1 MKIVKKFSKTKFL
14 TKKSKILLGLTL
26 SASFL
31 GVLGISVGISYG
43 FGLIKKNS
51 YQTTVEDLNRTITKI
66 NALSFNAQKVSPFST
81 YASLKDEW
89 KKIQDSTDQG
99 DFFDLFSLEN
109 KRLQPYK
116 LPNGIWLE
124 FVDVKPDDA
133 NQQFNVEFL
142 LKTHNHSRII
152 KSDIRTDKISISPNS
167 TFFLENFYQALQI
180 NLQNIR
186 PFSRSEQNKVSPN
199 IWLASDFLAEANSE
213 QSAESFIKKV
223 HDFFDFDFQSI
234 LTNKNFAI
242 KHKNKLIFPYKIEII
257 KNNKNTWVQPSQLNS
272 DFLEIQGKISFTE
285 EAKEVFP
292 KNFNTNIT
300 KNFTFL
306 LFDSAKNKSAFIDP
320 KVFIQIP
327 KLTDL
332 KVDQFSQQNQDNK
345 VDISQKSISWVYNF
359 LKYNET
365 TKALK
370 TSEEAKIALNSF
382 INSDLQL
389 DFTDYDDLDPK
400 IKQKFG
406 FNIIVEKIQ
415 LDSDEQSSLVRIPFE
430 IFYPLNDD
438 GSEKLTKS
446 SELVLRNFKNSES
459 QNVSTFDPKNFSQI
473 PVVNLDYLIDKNKK
487 DETFSSFDY
496 VSKAEIQKLIDS
508 NAHEEIY
515 NILINSSKFNLNF
528 PETQILNSWTFKYD
542 FPTISE
548 FSKRTLTPQI
558 LENSTNTRAF
568 FENNQEFIYFVKNIF
583 TLPKEEAQKYLRIL
597 FNSLAEI
604 KSDTLD
610 DQQKTSGAQS
620 LDSTPKNET
629 VAAQATQFQQTE
641 AGNTENNTDS
651 QGSQASQPAENQ
663 ENQQQ
668 NSESQ
673 TPNTNL
679 APKIQ
684 TINEKI
690 VSNLQNQ
697 YLITEFSD
705 LITKIEALNQKNG
718 QPQTDLNAQTFSDL
732 FLETYKNNSLVKQFE
747 TLGEN
752 LSYKIVFLADQNSEQ
767 IDSEGQNSTPNPVQ
781 VADQQTSENDTT
793 PQKEIFNL
801 GYYYIFT
808 SATNNKIVFRTPI
821 NSLKL
826 DVFTDQNPQSEI
838 EVLSNVVLNFPQ
850 NLLKLELDESNFATA
865 LTFSKTAEEV
875 LHSEFNNKDKD
886 FKETLESIK
895 KLFGFSTF
903 VQIYPLLNGHGL
915 VYKKDSVFKDK
926 FGNLKIRFAVKN
938 LNSTEKSQI
947 FIPNTVNNEQNNPD
961 NSVQNPSAPQDS
973 QPAPTPPAQT
983 PPAPT
988 VPAQPVQPQ
997 PQPQPQPQ
1005 TQQPTTQNSQPQL
1018 KNNLDPFV
1026 PGENEAKYPLIFT
1039 VIRPKRQL
1047 NRN

>member
-81 YASLKDEW
+81 YASLKEEW
-89 KKIQDSTDQG
+89 KKIQDSPNQG

-186 PFSRSEQNKVSPN
+186 PFSRGEQNKISPK

-213 QSAESFIKKV
+213 QTAESFIKKV
-223 HDFFDFDFQSI
+223 HDFFDFDFESI

-242 KHKNKLIFPYKIEII
+242 KHENKLVFPYKIEII
-257 KNNKNTWVQPSQLNS
+257 KNNKNTWVQPSQLHS

-285 EAKEVFP
+285 EAKEIFP

-332 KVDQFSQQNQDNK
+332 KVDQFSHENQDNK

-359 LKYNET
+359 LKYDKT

-370 TSEEAKIALNSF
+370 TPEEAKIALNSF

-459 QNVSTFDPKNFSQI
+459 QNVSTFDSKNFSQI
-473 PVVNLDYLIDKNKK
+473 PVVDLDYPTDKNKK
-487 DETFSSFDY
+487 DEVFSSFDY
-496 VSKAEIQKLIDS
+496 VSKDEIQRLIDS

-542 FPTISE
+542 FPTLSK
-548 FSKRTLTPQI
+548 FSKRTLTPQT

-568 FENNQEFIYFVKNIF
+568 FENNQEFIYFVKNIL
-583 TLPKEEAQKYLRIL
+583 TLSKEEAQKYLRVL
-597 FNSLAEI
+597 FNSLAEL

-610 DQQKTSGAQS
+610 DEQQTSETKS
-620 LDSTPKNET
+620 LDSTPKNDAS
-629 VAAQATQFQQTE
+629 AAQATQFQETE
-641 AGNTENNTDS
+641 TENTASNTNSQDS
-651 QGSQASQPAENQ
+651 QGSQTPENKVS
-663 ENQQQ
+663 QQQ
-668 NSESQ
+668 NSENQ
-673 TPNTNL
+673 TPGANS
-679 APKIQ
+679 APKIK

-705 LITKIEALNQKNG
+705 LISKIEALSGKNE
-718 QPQTDLNAQTFSDL
+718 PSKSDLNAQTFSDL
-732 FLETYKNNSLVKQFE
+732 FIETYKNNSLVKQFE

-752 LSYKIVFLADQNSEQ
+752 LSYKIVFLANQNSEQ
-767 IDSEGQNSTPNPVQ
+767 LDSEGQISTPNPVQ
-781 VADQQTSENDTT
+781 VADQETSENDSS
-793 PQKEIFNL
+793 PKKEIFNL

-826 DVFTDQNPQSEI
+826 DVFTDQNPQTDIEI
-838 EVLSNVVLNFPQ
+838 LSNVVLNFPQ

-875 LHSEFNNKDKD
+875 LNSEFNKEDKD
-886 FKETLESIK
+886 FKQTLESMK

-915 VYKKDSVFKDK
+915 IYKKDSVFKDK
-926 FGNLKIRFAVKN
+926 FGNLKIRFAVKK
-938 LNSTEKSQI
+938 LDSSEKSQI
-947 FIPNTVNNEQNNPD
+947 FIPNTVDNQQNNPD
-961 NSVQNPSAPQDS
+961 NSIQNSSSSQDSSSPSIPPSTPTAPTPTPPVQTPSAP
-973 QPAPTPPAQT
+973 AQS
-983 PPAPT
+983 A
-988 VPAQPVQPQ
+988 
-997 PQPQPQPQ
+997 Q
-1005 TQQPTTQNSQPQL
+1005 TQQPATQSTQLQL
-1018 KNNLDPFV
+1018 KNSLDPFV
-1026 PGENEAKYPLIFT
+1026 PQENEAKYPLIFT

>member
-14 TKKSKILLGLTL
+14 TRKSKILLGLTL

-81 YASLKDEW
+81 YASLKEEW
-89 KKIQDSTDQG
+89 KKIQNSPNQG
-99 DFFDLFSLEN
+99 DFFDLFNLEN

-186 PFSRSEQNKVSPN
+186 PFSRGEQNKISPK

-213 QSAESFIKKV
+213 QSAKSFIKKV
-223 HDFFDFDFQSI
+223 HDFFDFDFESI

-242 KHKNKLIFPYKIEII
+242 KHENKLVFPYKIEII
-257 KNNKNTWVQPSQLNS
+257 KNNKNTWVQPSQLHS

-285 EAKEVFP
+285 EAKHIFP

-320 KVFIQIP
+320 KLFIQIP
-327 KLTDL
+327 KLSDL
-332 KVDQFSQQNQDNK
+332 KVDQFSNENQDNK

-359 LKYNET
+359 LKYDES

-370 TSEEAKIALNSF
+370 TPEEAKIALNSF

-415 LDSDEQSSLVRIPFE
+415 LDSDEQSSLIRIPFE

-473 PVVNLDYLIDKNKK
+473 PVVNLDYLTDKNKK
-487 DETFSSFDY
+487 DEVFSSFDY
-496 VSKAEIQKLIDS
+496 VSKDEIQRLIDS

-542 FPTISE
+542 FPTPSE
-548 FSKRTLTPQI
+548 FSKRTLTPQT

-568 FENNQEFIYFVKNIF
+568 FENNQEFIYFVKNIL

-610 DQQKTSGAQS
+610 DEQKTSETQS
-620 LDSTPKNET
+620 LDSTPKNDT
-629 VAAQATQFQQTE
+629 GTTQATQFQETE
-641 AGNTENNTDS
+641 TENSGNNTNS
-651 QGSQASQPAENQ
+651 QGSQQPENQ
-663 ENQQQ
+663 GNQQP
-668 NSESQ
+668 NSENP
-673 TPNTNL
+673 TLNTNS
-679 APKIQ
+679 APQVK

-690 VSNLQNQ
+690 ISNLQNQ

-705 LITKIEALNQKNG
+705 LITRIEALNQKNG
-718 QPQTDLNAQTFSDL
+718 QSKTELDAQTFSEL
-732 FLETYKNNSLVKQFE
+732 FIETYKNNSLVKQFE

-752 LSYKIVFLADQNSEQ
+752 LSYRIVFLANPNLEQ
-767 IDSEGQNSTPNPVQ
+767 IDSEGQNSTPQPVQ
-781 VADQQTSENDTT
+781 VADQETSENETS
-793 PQKEIFNL
+793 PKKEIFTL

-826 DVFTDQNPQSEI
+826 DVFTDQNPQSDI

-938 LNSTEKSQI
+938 LDSTEKSQI

-961 NSVQNPSAPQDS
+961 NSAQNPSTPEDSTS
-973 QPAPTPPAQT
+973 QPPPTPPAQSS
-983 PPAPT
+983 PL
-988 VPAQPVQPQ
+988 AQPVQPQ
-997 PQPQPQPQ
+997 PQ
-1005 TQQPTTQNSQPQL
+1005 TQQPATQNAQPQL
-1018 KNNLDPFV
+1018 KNNLAPFV
-1026 PGENEAKYPLIFT
+1026 PQENEAKYPLIFT

>member
-26 SASFL
+26 SVSFL

-81 YASLKDEW
+81 YASLKEEW
-89 KKIQDSTDQG
+89 KKIQNSTDQG

-109 KRLQPYK
+109 RRLQPYK

-186 PFSRSEQNKVSPN
+186 PFSRGEQNKISPK
-199 IWLASDFLAEANSE
+199 IWLASDFLTEANSE

-223 HDFFDFDFQSI
+223 HDFFDFDFESI

-242 KHKNKLIFPYKIEII
+242 KHENKLVFPYKIEII
-257 KNNKNTWVQPSQLNS
+257 KNNKNTWVQPSQLHS

-285 EAKEVFP
+285 EAKQIFP

-320 KVFIQIP
+320 KLFIQIP

-332 KVDQFSQQNQDNK
+332 KVDQFSSENQDNK

-359 LKYNET
+359 LKYKENT
-365 TKALK
+365 SILK
-370 TSEEAKIALNSF
+370 TPEEAKIALNSF

-415 LDSDEQSSLVRIPFE
+415 LDSDKQSSLIRIPFE

-446 SELVLRNFKNSES
+446 SELVLRNFQNSES
-459 QNVSTFDPKNFSQI
+459 QDVSTFDPKNFSQI
-473 PVVNLDYLIDKNKK
+473 PVVNLDYPTDKNKK
-487 DETFSSFDY
+487 DEIFSSFDY
-496 VSKAEIQKLIDS
+496 VSKDEIQRLIDA

-542 FPTISE
+542 FPTLSE
-548 FSKRTLTPQI
+548 FAKRTLTPQT

-568 FENNQEFIYFVKNIF
+568 FENNQEFIYFVKNIL
-583 TLPKEEAQKYLRIL
+583 TLSKEQAQRYLRIL

-610 DQQKTSGAQS
+610 DEQQTSETQS
-620 LDSTPKNET
+620 LDSTPKNDT
-629 VAAQATQFQQTE
+629 GTTQATQFQETE
-641 AGNTENNTDS
+641 TENSGNNTNS
-651 QGSQASQPAENQ
+651 QGSQQPENQ
-663 ENQQQ
+663 GNQQP
-668 NSESQ
+668 NSENP
-673 TPNTNL
+673 TPNTNS
-679 APKIQ
+679 APQVK

-690 VSNLQNQ
+690 ISNLQNQ

-705 LITKIEALNQKNG
+705 LITRIEALNQKNG
-718 QPQTDLNAQTFSDL
+718 QSKTELDAQTFSEL
-732 FLETYKNNSLVKQFE
+732 FIETYKNNNLVKQFE

-752 LSYKIVFLADQNSEQ
+752 LSYKIVFLANPNLEQ
-767 IDSEGQNSTPNPVQ
+767 IDSEGQNSTPQPVQ
-781 VADQQTSENDTT
+781 VADQETSENNAT
-793 PQKEIFNL
+793 PQKEIFTL

-826 DVFTDQNPQSEI
+826 DVFSNQNPQSEI

-875 LHSEFNNKDKD
+875 LHSEFSDKDKD

-903 VQIYPLLNGHGL
+903 VQIYPLLNGNGL

-947 FIPNTVNNEQNNPD
+947 FIPNTVGNEQNNPD
-961 NSVQNPSAPQDS
+961 NSAQNPTSPQDSPSAPTPS
-973 QPAPTPPAQT
+973 APTPQPQ
-983 PPAPT
+983 PPA
-988 VPAQPVQPQ
+988 QPQ
-997 PQPQPQPQ
+997 PQQPA
-1005 TQQPTTQNSQPQL
+1005 TQNAQSQL
-1018 KNNLDPFV
+1018 KNNLDPFM

>member
-81 YASLKDEW
+81 YASLKEEW
-89 KKIQDSTDQG
+89 KKIQNSPNQG

-186 PFSRSEQNKVSPN
+186 PFSRGEQNKISPK

-223 HDFFDFDFQSI
+223 HDFFDFDFESI

-242 KHKNKLIFPYKIEII
+242 KHENKLVFPYKIEII

-285 EAKEVFP
+285 EAKQVFP

-306 LFDSAKNKSAFIDP
+306 LFDSAKNKSAFVDP

-332 KVDQFSQQNQDNK
+332 KVDQFSHENQENK

-359 LKYNET
+359 LKYNEE

-370 TSEEAKIALNSF
+370 TPEEAKIALNSF

-430 IFYPLNDD
+430 IFYPLNDE

-459 QNVSTFDPKNFSQI
+459 QDVSTFDPKNFSQI
-473 PVVNLDYLIDKNKK
+473 PVVNLDYPTDKNKK
-487 DETFSSFDY
+487 DEVFSSFDY
-496 VSKAEIQKLIDS
+496 VSKDEIQRLIDS

-542 FPTISE
+542 FPTLSE
-548 FSKRTLTPQI
+548 FSKRTLTPQT

-568 FENNQEFIYFVKNIF
+568 FENNQEFIYFVKNIL

-597 FNSLAEI
+597 FNSLAEL
-604 KSDTLD
+604 KSDTFD
-610 DQQKTSGAQS
+610 ENQQTSETQS
-620 LDSTPKNET
+620 LDSNPKNET
-629 VAAQATQFQQTE
+629 VAAQATQFQETE
-641 AGNTENNTDS
+641 TENSTNNTNS
-651 QGSQASQPAENQ
+651 QGSQQPENQ
-663 ENQQQ
+663 GNQQQ

-673 TPNTNL
+673 TPDTNF
-679 APKIQ
+679 APKIK

-705 LITKIEALNQKNG
+705 LISKIEALNQKNG
-718 QPQTDLNAQTFSDL
+718 QSQAELNAQTFSEL
-732 FLETYKNNSLVKQFE
+732 FIETYKNNSLVKQFE

-752 LSYKIVFLADQNSEQ
+752 LSYKIVFLANQQSEQ
-767 IDSEGQNSTPNPVQ
+767 LDSEGQPSTPKPVE
-781 VADQQTSENDTT
+781 VADQETSENDSS
-793 PQKEIFNL
+793 PKKEIFTL

-826 DVFTDQNPQSEI
+826 DVFADQNPQSEI

-875 LHSEFNNKDKD
+875 LNSEFNNKDKD
-886 FKETLESIK
+886 FKETLESMK

-915 VYKKDSVFKDK
+915 IYKKDSVFKDK

-961 NSVQNPSAPQDS
+961 NSVQNPSTPQDSPS
-973 QPAPTPPAQT
+973 QPAPTPSVPASPST
-983 PPAPT
+983 PPAQPT
-988 VPAQPVQPQ
+988 QPQ
-997 PQPQPQPQ
+997 Q
-1005 TQQPTTQNSQPQL
+1005 TQQPATQSTQPQL
-1018 KNNLDPFV
+1018 KNNLDPFI
-1026 PGENEAKYPLIFT
+1026 PQDNEAKYPLIFT

>member
-51 YQTTVEDLNRTITKI
+51 YQTTVEDLNRIITKI

-99 DFFDLFSLEN
+99 DFFDLFSLEH

-124 FVDVKPDDA
+124 FVDVQPDDA

-142 LKTHNHSRII
+142 LKTYNHSRII

-186 PFSRSEQNKVSPN
+186 PFSRGEQNKTSPN

-223 HDFFDFDFQSI
+223 HDFFDFDFESI

-242 KHKNKLIFPYKIEII
+242 KHENKLVFPYKIEII
-257 KNNKNTWVQPSQLNS
+257 KNNNNTWVQPSQLNS
-272 DFLEIQGKISFTE
+272 DFLEIQGKISFTQ
-285 EAKEVFP
+285 EAKDIFP

-306 LFDSAKNKSAFIDP
+306 LFDSAKNKSAFADP

-327 KLTDL
+327 KLSDL
-332 KVDQFSQQNQDNK
+332 KIDQFSQENQENK

-359 LKYNET
+359 LKYNEN
-365 TKALK
+365 TKTLK
-370 TSEEAKIALNSF
+370 TPEEAKIALNSF
-382 INSDLQL
+382 INVDLQL
-389 DFTDYDDLDPK
+389 DFSDYDDLDPQ
-400 IKQKFG
+400 IKQKFD
-406 FNIIVEKIQ
+406 FNIIVDKIY
-415 LDSDEQSSLVRIPFE
+415 LDSDEQSSLIRIPFE

-438 GSEKLTKS
+438 GSEKLTKT

-459 QNVSTFDPKNFSQI
+459 QDVSTFDPKNFSQI
-473 PVVNLDYLIDKNKK
+473 PVVNLNYLTDKSRPTQ
-487 DETFSSFDY
+487 TFSSFDY
-496 VSKAEIQKLIDS
+496 VSKDEIQRLIDLNS
-508 NAHEEIY
+508 HEEIY
-515 NILINSSKFNLNF
+515 NILTNSSKFNLNF
-528 PETQILNSWTFKYD
+528 PETEILNSWTFKYD
-542 FPTISE
+542 FPTLSE
-548 FSKRTLTPQI
+548 FSKRTLTPQT
-558 LENSTNTRAF
+558 LENNTNTRAF
-568 FENNQEFIYFVKNIF
+568 FENNQEFMFFVKNILA
-583 TLPKEEAQKYLRIL
+583 LPEQEAKKYLRIL

-604 KSDTLD
+604 KSDTFD
-610 DQQKTSGAQS
+610 NEQQSSESQS
-620 LDSTPKNET
+620 LDSTPKNDT
-629 VAAQATQFQQTE
+629 INDTGAPQASQFQQTE
-641 AGNTENNTDS
+641 TGNTENNTDS
-651 QGSQASQPAENQ
+651 QGSQQPDNQGNQQPNTENQ
-663 ENQQQ
+663 
-668 NSESQ
+668 
-673 TPNTNL
+673 TPDTNL
-679 APKIQ
+679 APQTK
-684 TINEKI
+684 TINDKI

-697 YLITEFSD
+697 YLITGFND
-705 LITKIEALNQKNG
+705 LISKIEALNANEQSKSE
-718 QPQTDLNAQTFSDL
+718 LNAQTFSEL
-732 FLETYKNNSLVKQFE
+732 FIETYKDNNLVKQFE

-752 LSYKIVFLADQNSEQ
+752 LSYKIVFLANQNSEQ
-767 IDSEGQNSTPNPVQ
+767 IDSDGQNLTPQPVQ
-781 VADQQTSENDTT
+781 VADQETSENNNN
-793 PQKEIFNL
+793 PQKEIFTL

-826 DVFTDQNPQSEI
+826 DVFTHQNPQSEI
-838 EVLSNVVLNFPQ
+838 EILSNVVLNFPQ
-850 NLLKLELDESNFATA
+850 KLLQLELDESNFATA
-865 LTFSKTAEEV
+865 LTFSKTAEEI
-875 LHSEFNNKDKD
+875 LTSEFNDKDKD
-886 FKETLESIK
+886 FKQTLESIK

-903 VQIYPLLNGHGL
+903 VQIYPLLNGNGL
-915 VYKKDSVFKDK
+915 VYKKDNVFIDK
-926 FGNLKIRFAVKN
+926 FGNLKIRFSVKN
-938 LNSTEKSQI
+938 LNSSEKSQI
-947 FIPNTVNNEQNNPD
+947 FIPNIVNNDQNNPD
-961 NSVQNPSAPQDS
+961 GSAQNPSSPQVS
-973 QPAPTPPAQT
+973 LSPPTT
-983 PPAPT
+983 P
-988 VPAQPVQPQ
+988 
-997 PQPQPQPQ
+997 PQ
-1005 TQQPTTQNSQPQL
+1005 TQQPATQTAQQQL

-1026 PGENEAKYPLIFT
+1026 AGENEAKYPLIFT
-1039 VIRPKRQL
+1039 VIKPKRQL

>member
-43 FGLIKKNS
+43 FALIKKNS
-51 YQTTVEDLNRTITKI
+51 YQTTIEDLNRTITKI

-89 KKIQDSTDQG
+89 KKIQNSTDQG

-186 PFSRSEQNKVSPN
+186 PFSRGEQNKISPN

-213 QSAESFIKKV
+213 QSAESFIKRV
-223 HDFFDFDFQSI
+223 HDFFDFDFESI

-242 KHKNKLIFPYKIEII
+242 KHENKLVFPYKIEII

-306 LFDSAKNKSAFIDP
+306 LFDSAKNKSAFVDP
-320 KVFIQIP
+320 KLFIQIP
-327 KLTDL
+327 KLSDL
-332 KVDQFSQQNQDNK
+332 KVDQFSSENQDNK

-359 LKYNET
+359 LKYKPNT
-365 TKALK
+365 SILK
-370 TSEEAKIALNSF
+370 TPEEAKIALNSF

-389 DFTDYDDLDPK
+389 DFTNYDDLDPK

-406 FNIIVEKIQ
+406 FNILVEKIQ
-415 LDSDEQSSLVRIPFE
+415 LDSDEQSSLIRIPFE
-430 IFYPLNDD
+430 IFYPLNDE
-438 GSEKLTKS
+438 GSEKLAKS

-473 PVVNLDYLIDKNKK
+473 PVVNLDYLTDKNKK
-487 DETFSSFDY
+487 DEIFSSFDY
-496 VSKAEIQKLIDS
+496 VSKDEIQRLIDA

-542 FPTISE
+542 FPTLFE
-548 FSKRTLTPQI
+548 FSKKTLTPQT

-568 FENNQEFIYFVKNIF
+568 FENNQEFIYFVKNIL
-583 TLPKEEAQKYLRIL
+583 TLPKEEAQKYLKIL

-610 DQQKTSGAQS
+610 DQQKTSEAQS

-641 AGNTENNTDS
+641 TGNTKNNTDS
-651 QGSQASQPAENQ
+651 QASQASQPAKNQ
-663 ENQQQ
+663 ENQQPQ
-668 NSESQ
+668 QPNSENQ
-673 TPNTNL
+673 IPDTNL
-679 APKIQ
+679 VPKTK
-684 TINEKI
+684 TINDKI

-705 LITKIEALNQKNG
+705 LISKIESLNQKNG
-718 QPQTDLNAQTFSDL
+718 QSNAELNAQTFSEL
-732 FLETYKNNSLVKQFE
+732 FIETYKNNSLVKQFE

-752 LSYKIVFLADQNSEQ
+752 LSYKIVFLANQESEQ
-767 IDSEGQNSTPNPVQ
+767 IDSEGQNSTPKPVQ
-781 VADQQTSENDTT
+781 VADQEPSENETN
-793 PQKEIFNL
+793 PKKEIFTL

-865 LTFSKTAEEV
+865 HTFSKSAEEV
-875 LHSEFNNKDKD
+875 LNSEFNSQDKD
-886 FKETLESIK
+886 FKQTLESMK

-903 VQIYPLLNGHGL
+903 VQIYPLLNGNGL
-915 VYKKDSVFKDK
+915 VYKQNSVFKDK
-926 FGNLKIRFAVKN
+926 FGNLKIRFAVKK
-938 LNSTEKSQI
+938 LDSTEKSQI
-947 FIPNTVNNEQNNPD
+947 FIPNTVDNEQNNPD
-961 NSVQNPSAPQDS
+961 NSAQNPSTPQDS
-973 QPAPTPPAQT
+973 QPAPNPPAQT
-983 PPAPT
+983 SSVPTPPPA
-988 VPAQPVQPQ
+988 
-997 PQPQPQPQ
+997 QPQ
-1005 TQQPTTQNSQPQL
+1005 TQQPTTQNAQPHL

-1039 VIRPKRQL
+1039 VIKPKRQL

>member
-14 TKKSKILLGLTL
+14 TRKSKILLGLTL

-81 YASLKDEW
+81 YASLKEEW
-89 KKIQDSTDQG
+89 KKIQNSPNQG

-186 PFSRSEQNKVSPN
+186 PFSRGEQNKISPK

-213 QSAESFIKKV
+213 QSAKSFIKKV
-223 HDFFDFDFQSI
+223 HDFFDFDFESI

-242 KHKNKLIFPYKIEII
+242 KHENKLVFPYKIEII
-257 KNNKNTWVQPSQLNS
+257 KNNKNTWVQPSQLHS

-285 EAKEVFP
+285 EAKKVFP

-320 KVFIQIP
+320 KLFIQIP
-327 KLTDL
+327 KLSDL
-332 KVDQFSQQNQDNK
+332 KVDQFSNENQDNK

-359 LKYNET
+359 LKYDES

-370 TSEEAKIALNSF
+370 TPEEAKIALNSF

-415 LDSDEQSSLVRIPFE
+415 LDSDEQSSLIRIPFE

-473 PVVNLDYLIDKNKK
+473 PVVNLDYLTDKNKK
-487 DETFSSFDY
+487 DEVFSSFDY
-496 VSKAEIQKLIDS
+496 VSKDEIQRLIDS

-542 FPTISE
+542 FPTPSE
-548 FSKRTLTPQI
+548 FSKRTLTPQT

-568 FENNQEFIYFVKNIF
+568 FENNQEFIYFVKNIL

-610 DQQKTSGAQS
+610 DEQKTSETQS
-620 LDSTPKNET
+620 LDSTPKNDT
-629 VAAQATQFQQTE
+629 GTTQATQFQETE
-641 AGNTENNTDS
+641 TENSGNNTNS
-651 QGSQASQPAENQ
+651 QGSQQPENQ
-663 ENQQQ
+663 GNQQP
-668 NSESQ
+668 NSENP
-673 TPNTNL
+673 TPNTNS
-679 APKIQ
+679 APQVK

-690 VSNLQNQ
+690 ISNLQNQ

-705 LITKIEALNQKNG
+705 LITRIEALNQKNG
-718 QPQTDLNAQTFSDL
+718 QSKTELDAQTFSEL
-732 FLETYKNNSLVKQFE
+732 FIETYKNNNLVKQFE

-752 LSYKIVFLADQNSEQ
+752 LSYKIVFLANPNLEQ
-767 IDSEGQNSTPNPVQ
+767 IDSEGQNSTPQPVQ
-781 VADQQTSENDTT
+781 VADQETSENETS
-793 PQKEIFNL
+793 PKKEIFTL

-808 SATNNKIVFRTPI
+808 STTNNKIVFRTPI

-938 LNSTEKSQI
+938 LDSTEKSQI

-961 NSVQNPSAPQDS
+961 NSAQNPSTPEDSTS
-973 QPAPTPPAQT
+973 QPAPTPPAQSS
-983 PPAPT
+983 P
-988 VPAQPVQPQ
+988 PAQPVQPQ
-997 PQPQPQPQ
+997 PQ
-1005 TQQPTTQNSQPQL
+1005 TQQPATQNAQPQL
-1018 KNNLDPFV
+1018 KNNLAPFV
-1026 PGENEAKYPLIFT
+1026 PQENEAKYPLIFT

>member
-14 TKKSKILLGLTL
+14 TRKSKILLGLTL

-81 YASLKDEW
+81 YASLKEEW

-186 PFSRSEQNKVSPN
+186 PFSRGEQNKISPK
-199 IWLASDFLAEANSE
+199 IWLASDFLVEANSA

-223 HDFFDFDFQSI
+223 HDFFDFDFESI

-242 KHKNKLIFPYKIEII
+242 KHENKLIFPYKIEII
-257 KNNKNTWVQPSQLNS
+257 KNNKNTWVQPSQLHS

-285 EAKEVFP
+285 EAKQIFP

-320 KVFIQIP
+320 KLFIQIP

-332 KVDQFSQQNQDNK
+332 KVDQFSSENQDNK

-359 LKYNET
+359 LKYKENT
-365 TKALK
+365 SILK
-370 TSEEAKIALNSF
+370 TPEEAKIALNSF

-415 LDSDEQSSLVRIPFE
+415 LDSDEQSSLIRIPFE
-430 IFYPLNDD
+430 IFYPLNDE

-473 PVVNLDYLIDKNKK
+473 PVVNLDYLTDKNKK
-487 DETFSSFDY
+487 DEIFSSFNY
-496 VSKAEIQKLIDS
+496 VSKDEIQRLIDA

-542 FPTISE
+542 FPTLSE
-548 FSKRTLTPQI
+548 FSKKTLTPET

-568 FENNQEFIYFVKNIF
+568 FENNQEFIYFVKNIL

-604 KSDTLD
+604 KSDTLGD
-610 DQQKTSGAQS
+610 TQQTSETQS

-629 VAAQATQFQQTE
+629 VAAQATQFQETE
-641 AGNTENNTDS
+641 TENSENNTGSQDS
-651 QGSQASQPAENQ
+651 QQPENQ
-663 ENQQQ
+663 GNQQQ

-673 TPNTNL
+673 TPDTNL
-679 APKIQ
+679 APKTK

-705 LITKIEALNQKNG
+705 LISKIEALNQKNG
-718 QPQTDLNAQTFSDL
+718 PSQTELNAQTFSDL
-732 FLETYKNNSLVKQFE
+732 FIETYKNNSLVKQFE

-752 LSYKIVFLADQNSEQ
+752 LSYKIVFLANPNSEQ
-767 IDSEGQNSTPNPVQ
+767 TDSEVQNSTPNPVQ
-781 VADQQTSENDTT
+781 VADQETSENNAT
-793 PQKEIFNL
+793 PQKEIFTL

-826 DVFTDQNPQSEI
+826 DVFSNQNPQSEI

-875 LHSEFNNKDKD
+875 LHSEFSDKDKD

-903 VQIYPLLNGHGL
+903 VQIYPLLNGNGL

-947 FIPNTVNNEQNNPD
+947 FIPNTVGNEQNNPD
-961 NSVQNPSAPQDS
+961 NSAQNPTSPQDSPSAPTPS
-973 QPAPTPPAQT
+973 APTPQPQ
-983 PPAPT
+983 PPA
-988 VPAQPVQPQ
+988 QPQ
-997 PQPQPQPQ
+997 PQPQQATNQ
-1005 TQQPTTQNSQPQL
+1005 TAQPQL
-1018 KNNLDPFV
+1018 KNNLEPFV
-1026 PGENEAKYPLIFT
+1026 PQENEAKYPLIFT
-1039 VIRPKRQL
+1039 VIKPKRQL

>member
-186 PFSRSEQNKVSPN
+186 PFSRGEQNKISPK

-223 HDFFDFDFQSI
+223 HDFFDFDFESI

-242 KHKNKLIFPYKIEII
+242 KHENKLIFPYKIEII
-257 KNNKNTWVQPSQLNS
+257 KNNKNTWVQPSQLHS

-285 EAKEVFP
+285 EAKQIFP

-306 LFDSAKNKSAFIDP
+306 LFDSAKNKSAFVDP
-320 KVFIQIP
+320 KLFIQIP

-332 KVDQFSQQNQDNK
+332 KVDQFSNENQENK

-359 LKYNET
+359 LKYKENT
-365 TKALK
+365 SILK
-370 TSEEAKIALNSF
+370 TPEEAKIALNSF

-496 VSKAEIQKLIDS
+496 VSKDEIQRLIDS

-548 FSKRTLTPQI
+548 FSKRTLTPET
-558 LENSTNTRAF
+558 LENNTNTRAF
-568 FENNQEFIYFVKNIF
+568 FENNQEFIYFVKNIL

-604 KSDTLD
+604 KSDTFD
-610 DQQKTSGAQS
+610 EKEQSSETQS

-629 VAAQATQFQQTE
+629 VAAQATQFQETE
-641 AGNTENNTDS
+641 AANTESNTDS
-651 QGSQASQPAENQ
+651 QGSQQPGNQ
-663 ENQQQ
+663 ENQQPKVENQ
-668 NSESQ
+668 A
-673 TPNTNL
+673 PDTNL
-679 APKIQ
+679 TPQTK

-697 YLITEFSD
+697 YLISEFSD
-705 LITKIEALNQKNG
+705 LISKIEALSAKNG
-718 QPQTDLNAQTFSDL
+718 ESQAELNAQTFSEL
-732 FLETYKNNSLVKQFE
+732 FIETYKNNNLVKQFE

-752 LSYKIVFLADQNSEQ
+752 LSYKIVFLANQNSEQ
-767 IDSEGQNSTPNPVQ
+767 IDSESQNLTPTPVQ
-781 VADQQTSENDTT
+781 VADQETSENDNTLK
-793 PQKEIFNL
+793 KEIFTL

-826 DVFTDQNPQSEI
+826 DVFADQNPQSDIEI
-838 EVLSNVVLNFPQ
+838 LSNVVLNFPQ

-865 LTFSKTAEEV
+865 HTFSKSAEEV
-875 LHSEFNNKDKD
+875 LNSEFNSQDKD
-886 FKETLESIK
+886 FKQTLESMK

-903 VQIYPLLNGHGL
+903 VQIYPLLNGNGL
-915 VYKKDSVFKDK
+915 VYKQNSVFKDK
-926 FGNLKIRFAVKN
+926 FGNLKIRFAVKK
-938 LNSTEKSQI
+938 LDSTEKSQI
-947 FIPNTVNNEQNNPD
+947 FIPNTVGNEQNNPD
-961 NSVQNPSAPQDS
+961 NSAQNPSAPQDS
-973 QPAPTPPAQT
+973 PSVPTPPAQT

-988 VPAQPVQPQ
+988 SPPTPTPQPQQPAQPQQPQ
-997 PQPQPQPQ
+997 QSA
-1005 TQQPTTQNSQPQL
+1005 TQSTQPQL
-1018 KNNLDPFV
+1018 KNNLEPFV
-1026 PGENEAKYPLIFT
+1026 PQENEAKYPLIFT

-1047 NRN
+1047 SRN

>member
-51 YQTTVEDLNRTITKI
+51 YQTTVEDLNRIITKI

-81 YASLKDEW
+81 YASLKEEW

-99 DFFDLFSLEN
+99 DFFDLFSLEH

-124 FVDVKPDDA
+124 FVDVQPDDA

-142 LKTHNHSRII
+142 LKTYNHSRII

-186 PFSRSEQNKVSPN
+186 PFSRGEQNKASPN
-199 IWLASDFLAEANSE
+199 IWLASDFLAQANSE

-223 HDFFDFDFQSI
+223 HDFFDFDFESI

-242 KHKNKLIFPYKIEII
+242 KHENKLIFPYTIEII
-257 KNNKNTWVQPSQLNS
+257 KNNNNTWVQPSQLHS
-272 DFLEIQGKISFTE
+272 DFLEIQGKISFTQ
-285 EAKEVFP
+285 EAKDIFP

-306 LFDSAKNKSAFIDP
+306 LFDSAKNKSAFADP

-327 KLTDL
+327 KLSDL
-332 KVDQFSQQNQDNK
+332 KIDQFSQENQENK

-359 LKYNET
+359 LKYNEN
-365 TKALK
+365 TKTLK
-370 TSEEAKIALNSF
+370 TPEEAKLALNSF

-389 DFTDYDDLDPK
+389 DFSDYADLDPQ

-406 FNIIVEKIQ
+406 FNIIVEKIY

-438 GSEKLTKS
+438 GSEKLTKT

-473 PVVNLDYLIDKNKK
+473 PVINLDYFTDKNKPTQ
-487 DETFSSFDY
+487 TFSSFDY
-496 VSKAEIQKLIDS
+496 VSKDEIQKLIDLNS
-508 NAHEEIY
+508 HEEIY
-515 NILINSSKFNLNF
+515 NILTNSSKFNLNF

-542 FPTISE
+542 FPSISE
-548 FSKRTLTPQI
+548 FSKRTLTPRT
-558 LENSTNTRAF
+558 LENNANTRAF
-568 FENNQEFIYFVKNIF
+568 FENNQEFMFFVKNILA
-583 TLPKEEAQKYLRIL
+583 LPQEQAQKYLRIL

-604 KSDTLD
+604 KSDTFD
-610 DQQKTSGAQS
+610 DEQQTSGTQS

-629 VAAQATQFQQTE
+629 INETNPPQASQFQQTE
-641 AGNTENNTDS
+641 PANTETNTNS
-651 QGSQASQPAENQ
+651 QGSQQPENQ

-668 NSESQ
+668 NTENQ

-679 APKIQ
+679 APQTK
-684 TINEKI
+684 TINDKI

-697 YLITEFSD
+697 YLITGFND
-705 LITKIEALNQKNG
+705 LISKIETLNEKNE
-718 QPQTDLNAQTFSDL
+718 QPKAELNAQTFSDL
-732 FLETYKNNSLVKQFE
+732 FIETYKNNNLVKQFE

-752 LSYKIVFLADQNSEQ
+752 LSYKIVFVANQNSEQ
-767 IDSEGQNSTPNPVQ
+767 IDSDGQNSTPQPVQ
-781 VADQQTSENDTT
+781 VADQETSENGNN
-793 PQKEIFNL
+793 PQKEIFTL

-826 DVFTDQNPQSEI
+826 DVFTHQNPQSEI
-838 EVLSNVVLNFPQ
+838 EILSNVVLNFPQ
-850 NLLKLELDESNFATA
+850 KLLQLELDESNFATA
-865 LTFSKTAEEV
+865 LTFSKSAQDV
-875 LHSEFNNKDKD
+875 LTYEFNNQDKD
-886 FKETLESIK
+886 FKQTLESIK

-903 VQIYPLLNGHGL
+903 VQIYPLLNGNGL
-915 VYKKDSVFKDK
+915 VYKKDNVFIDK
-926 FGNLKIRFAVKN
+926 FGNLKIRFSVKN
-938 LNSTEKSQI
+938 LNSSEKSQI
-947 FIPNTVNNEQNNPD
+947 FIPNIVDNDQNNPD
-961 NSVQNPSAPQDS
+961 NSTQNPPSPQVS
-973 QPAPTPPAQT
+973 PPPQ
-983 PPAPT
+983 PPAP
-988 VPAQPVQPQ
+988 A
-997 PQPQPQPQ
+997 Q
-1005 TQQPTTQNSQPQL
+1005 TQQPTTQTSQQQL

-1026 PGENEAKYPLIFT
+1026 PQENEAKYPLIFT
-1039 VIRPKRQL
+1039 VIKPKRQL

>member
-89 KKIQDSTDQG
+89 KKIQNSPNQG

-186 PFSRSEQNKVSPN
+186 PFSRGEQNKISPK
-199 IWLASDFLAEANSE
+199 IWLASDFLAQANSE

-223 HDFFDFDFQSI
+223 HDFFDFDFESI

-242 KHKNKLIFPYKIEII
+242 KHENKLIFPYKIEII

-285 EAKEVFP
+285 EAKQVFP

-306 LFDSAKNKSAFIDP
+306 LFDSAKNKSAFVDP

-332 KVDQFSQQNQDNK
+332 KVDQFSHENQENK

-359 LKYNET
+359 LKYKPDT
-365 TKALK
+365 SILK
-370 TSEEAKIALNSF
+370 TPEEAKIALNSF

-459 QNVSTFDPKNFSQI
+459 QDVSTFDPKNFAQI
-473 PVVNLDYLIDKNKK
+473 PVVNLDYLTDKNKK

-496 VSKAEIQKLIDS
+496 VSKDEIQRLIDS

-542 FPTISE
+542 FPTLSE
-548 FSKRTLTPQI
+548 FSKRTLTLQT

-568 FENNQEFIYFVKNIF
+568 FENNQEFIYFVKNIL
-583 TLPKEEAQKYLRIL
+583 TLPKEEAQKYLEIL

-604 KSDTLD
+604 KSDNLD
-610 DQQKTSGAQS
+610 DQQQTSEAQS
-620 LDSTPKNET
+620 LDSTQKNDIDT
-629 VAAQATQFQQTE
+629 VQATQFQETE
-641 AGNTENNTDS
+641 TENSGNSTNS
-651 QGSQASQPAENQ
+651 QGSQTGENQ

-668 NSESQ
+668 NTENQ
-673 TPNTNL
+673 NPNANL
-679 APKIQ
+679 APQTK

-705 LITKIEALNQKNG
+705 LISKIEALNQKNG
-718 QPQTDLNAQTFSDL
+718 QPQAELNAQTFSDL
-732 FLETYKNNSLVKQFE
+732 FIETYKNNSLVKQFE

-752 LSYKIVFLADQNSEQ
+752 LSYKIVFLANQESEHL
-767 IDSEGQNSTPNPVQ
+767 DSEGQPSTPKPVE
-781 VADQQTSENDTT
+781 VVDQETSENDTK

-826 DVFTDQNPQSEI
+826 DVFADQNPQSDIEI
-838 EVLSNVVLNFPQ
+838 LSNVVLNFPQ

-865 LTFSKTAEEV
+865 HTFSKSAEEV
-875 LHSEFNNKDKD
+875 LNSEFNTQDKD

-903 VQIYPLLNGHGL
+903 VQIYPLLNGNGL
-915 VYKKDSVFKDK
+915 IYKQNSVFKDK
-926 FGNLKIRFAVKN
+926 FGNLKIRFAVKK
-938 LNSTEKSQI
+938 LDSTEKSQI
-947 FIPNTVNNEQNNPD
+947 FIPNTVDNEQNSPD
-961 NSVQNPSAPQDS
+961 NSAQNPSNPQDS
-973 QPAPTPPAQT
+973 PSVPTPS
-983 PPAPT
+983 APS
-988 VPAQPVQPQ
+988 VPAQPVQPVQPAPAQ
-997 PQPQPQPQ
+997 PQPQQPATQ
-1005 TQQPTTQNSQPQL
+1005 TTQPQL
-1018 KNNLDPFV
+1018 KNNLEPFV
-1026 PGENEAKYPLIFT
+1026 PQENEAKYPLIFT

>member
-14 TKKSKILLGLTL
+14 TRKSKILLGLTL

-81 YASLKDEW
+81 YASLKEEW
-89 KKIQDSTDQG
+89 KKIQNSPNQG

-186 PFSRSEQNKVSPN
+186 PFSRGEQNKISPK

-213 QSAESFIKKV
+213 QSAKSFIKKV
-223 HDFFDFDFQSI
+223 HDFFDFDFESI

-242 KHKNKLIFPYKIEII
+242 KHENKLVFPYKIEII
-257 KNNKNTWVQPSQLNS
+257 KNNKNTWVQPSQLHS

-285 EAKEVFP
+285 EAKKVFP

-320 KVFIQIP
+320 KLFIQIP
-327 KLTDL
+327 KLSDL
-332 KVDQFSQQNQDNK
+332 KVDQFSNENQDNK

-359 LKYNET
+359 LKYDES

-370 TSEEAKIALNSF
+370 TPEEAKIALNSF

-415 LDSDEQSSLVRIPFE
+415 LDSDEQSSLIRIPFE

-473 PVVNLDYLIDKNKK
+473 PVVNLDYLTDKNKK
-487 DETFSSFDY
+487 DEVFSSFDY
-496 VSKAEIQKLIDS
+496 VSKDEIQRLIDS

-542 FPTISE
+542 FPTPSE
-548 FSKRTLTPQI
+548 FSKRTLTPQT

-568 FENNQEFIYFVKNIF
+568 FENNQEFIYFVKNIL

-610 DQQKTSGAQS
+610 DEQKTSETQS
-620 LDSTPKNET
+620 LDSTPKNDT
-629 VAAQATQFQQTE
+629 GTTQATQFQETE
-641 AGNTENNTDS
+641 TENSGNNTNS
-651 QGSQASQPAENQ
+651 QGSQQPENQ
-663 ENQQQ
+663 GNQQP
-668 NSESQ
+668 NSENP
-673 TPNTNL
+673 TPNTNS
-679 APKIQ
+679 APQVK

-690 VSNLQNQ
+690 ISNLQNQ

-705 LITKIEALNQKNG
+705 LITRIEALNQKNG
-718 QPQTDLNAQTFSDL
+718 QSKTELDAQTFSEL
-732 FLETYKNNSLVKQFE
+732 FIETYKNNSLVKQFE

-752 LSYKIVFLADQNSEQ
+752 LSYRIVFLANPNLEQ
-767 IDSEGQNSTPNPVQ
+767 IDSEGQNSTPQPVQ
-781 VADQQTSENDTT
+781 VADQETSENETS
-793 PQKEIFNL
+793 PKKEIFTL

-826 DVFTDQNPQSEI
+826 DVFTDQNPQSDI

-875 LHSEFNNKDKD
+875 LHSEFNSKDKD

-961 NSVQNPSAPQDS
+961 NSVQNLSAPQDS
-973 QPAPTPPAQT
+973 QPAPTPPAQI

-997 PQPQPQPQ
+997 PQPQQPPQ

-1018 KNNLDPFV
+1018 KNNLDPFM

-1039 VIRPKRQL
+1039 VIRPKKQL

>member
-81 YASLKDEW
+81 YASLKEEW
-89 KKIQDSTDQG
+89 KKIQNSPNQG

-142 LKTHNHSRII
+142 LKTYNHSRII

-186 PFSRSEQNKVSPN
+186 PFSRGEQNKISPK

-223 HDFFDFDFQSI
+223 HDFFDFDFESI

-242 KHKNKLIFPYKIEII
+242 KHENKLVFPYKIEII
-257 KNNKNTWVQPSQLNS
+257 KNNKNTWVQPSQLHS
-272 DFLEIQGKISFTE
+272 DFLEIQGKISFTD

-320 KVFIQIP
+320 KLFIQIP

-332 KVDQFSQQNQDNK
+332 KIDQFSNENQDNK

-359 LKYNET
+359 LKYNEE

-370 TSEEAKIALNSF
+370 TPEEAKIALNSF

-430 IFYPLNDD
+430 IFYPLNED

-473 PVVNLDYLIDKNKK
+473 PVVNLDYLTDKNKK
-487 DETFSSFDY
+487 DEIFSSFDY
-496 VSKAEIQKLIDS
+496 VSKDEIQRLIDS

-548 FSKRTLTPQI
+548 FSKKTLTPQA
-558 LENSTNTRAF
+558 LENNTNTRAF
-568 FENNQEFIYFVKNIF
+568 FENNQEFIYFVKNIL
-583 TLPKEEAQKYLRIL
+583 TLPEQEAQKYLKIL

-604 KSDTLD
+604 KSDTLG
-610 DQQKTSGAQS
+610 DQQQTSETQS
-620 LDSTPKNET
+620 LDSAPKNET
-629 VAAQATQFQQTE
+629 VAAQATQFQETE
-641 AGNTENNTDS
+641 TENSENNTGSQDS
-651 QGSQASQPAENQ
+651 QQPENQ
-663 ENQQQ
+663 GNQQQ

-673 TPNTNL
+673 TPDTNL

-697 YLITEFSD
+697 YLITGFSD
-705 LITKIEALNQKNG
+705 LISKIEALNQKNG
-718 QPQTDLNAQTFSDL
+718 QSQADLNAQTFSEL
-732 FLETYKNNSLVKQFE
+732 FIETYKNNSLVKQFE

-752 LSYKIVFLADQNSEQ
+752 LSYKIVFLANPNPEQ

-781 VADQQTSENDTT
+781 VADQEASESDNS
-793 PQKEIFNL
+793 PKKEIFTL

-808 SATNNKIVFRTPI
+808 SAINNKIVFRTPI

-875 LHSEFNNKDKD
+875 LNSEFNKEDKD
-886 FKETLESIK
+886 FKQTLESIK

-938 LNSTEKSQI
+938 LNSAEKSQI
-947 FIPNTVNNEQNNPD
+947 FIPNTVDNEQNNPD
-961 NSVQNPSAPQDS
+961 NSVQNPTSPQDS
-973 QPAPTPPAQT
+973 TSVSVPSVPNPPAQTQPAPTP
-983 PPAPT
+983 
-988 VPAQPVQPQ
+988 QPQ
-997 PQPQPQPQ
+997 QPQQPQQPPQ
-1005 TQQPTTQNSQPQL
+1005 TQQPATQTAQPQL

-1026 PGENEAKYPLIFT
+1026 PQENEAKYPLIFT

>member
-14 TKKSKILLGLTL
+14 TRKSKILLGLTL

-31 GVLGISVGISYG
+31 GVLGISIGISYG

-51 YQTTVEDLNRTITKI
+51 YQTTVEDLNRIITKI

-89 KKIQDSTDQG
+89 KKIQNSTDQG

-116 LPNGIWLE
+116 LPNGVWLE

-186 PFSRSEQNKVSPN
+186 PFSRGEQNKISPN

-223 HDFFDFDFQSI
+223 HYFFDFDFQSI

-242 KHKNKLIFPYKIEII
+242 KHENKLIFPYKIEII

-285 EAKEVFP
+285 EAKQIFP

-306 LFDSAKNKSAFIDP
+306 LFDSAKNKSAFVDP
-320 KVFIQIP
+320 KLFIQIP

-332 KVDQFSQQNQDNK
+332 KVDQFSNENQDNK

-359 LKYNET
+359 LKYKENT
-365 TKALK
+365 SILK
-370 TSEEAKIALNSF
+370 TPEEAKIALNSF

-406 FNIIVEKIQ
+406 FNILVEKIQ

-459 QNVSTFDPKNFSQI
+459 QNVSTFDPKNFAQI
-473 PVVNLDYLIDKNKK
+473 PVVNLDYPTDKNKK
-487 DETFSSFDY
+487 DEIFSSFDY
-496 VSKAEIQKLIDS
+496 VSKDEIQRLIDS

-548 FSKRTLTPQI
+548 FSKRTLTPET
-558 LENSTNTRAF
+558 LENNTNNRAF
-568 FENNQEFIYFVKNIF
+568 FENNQEFIYFVKNIL

-604 KSDTLD
+604 KSDTFD
-610 DQQKTSGAQS
+610 EKEQSSETQS

-629 VAAQATQFQQTE
+629 VAAQATQFQETE
-641 AGNTENNTDS
+641 AANTESNTDS
-651 QGSQASQPAENQ
+651 QGSQQPGNQ
-663 ENQQQ
+663 ENQQPKVENQ
-668 NSESQ
+668 A
-673 TPNTNL
+673 PDTNL
-679 APKIQ
+679 TPQTK

-697 YLITEFSD
+697 YLISEFSD
-705 LITKIEALNQKNG
+705 LISKIEALSAKNG
-718 QPQTDLNAQTFSDL
+718 ESQAELNAQTFSEL
-732 FLETYKNNSLVKQFE
+732 FIETYKNNNLVKQFE

-752 LSYKIVFLADQNSEQ
+752 LSYKIVFLANQNSEQ
-767 IDSEGQNSTPNPVQ
+767 IDSESQNLTPTPVQ
-781 VADQQTSENDTT
+781 VADQETSENDNTLK
-793 PQKEIFNL
+793 KEIFTL

-826 DVFTDQNPQSEI
+826 DVFADQNPQSDIEI
-838 EVLSNVVLNFPQ
+838 LSNVVLNFPQ

-865 LTFSKTAEEV
+865 HTFSKSAEEV
-875 LHSEFNNKDKD
+875 LNSEFNSQDKD
-886 FKETLESIK
+886 FKQTLESMK

-903 VQIYPLLNGHGL
+903 VQIYPLLNGNGL
-915 VYKKDSVFKDK
+915 VYKQNSVFKDK
-926 FGNLKIRFAVKN
+926 FGNLKIRFAVKK
-938 LNSTEKSQI
+938 LDSTEKSQI
-947 FIPNTVNNEQNNPD
+947 FIPNTVGNEQNNPD
-961 NSVQNPSAPQDS
+961 NSAQNPSAPQDS
-973 QPAPTPPAQT
+973 PSVPTPPAQT

-988 VPAQPVQPQ
+988 SPPTPTPQPQQPAQPQQPQ
-997 PQPQPQPQ
+997 QSA
-1005 TQQPTTQNSQPQL
+1005 TQSTQPQL
-1018 KNNLDPFV
+1018 KNNLEPFV
-1026 PGENEAKYPLIFT
+1026 PQENEAKYPLIFT

>member
-14 TKKSKILLGLTL
+14 TRKSKILLGLTL

-81 YASLKDEW
+81 YASLKEEW
-89 KKIQDSTDQG
+89 KKIQNSPNQG

-186 PFSRSEQNKVSPN
+186 PFSRGEQNKISPK

-213 QSAESFIKKV
+213 QSAKSFIKKV
-223 HDFFDFDFQSI
+223 HDFFDFDFESI

-242 KHKNKLIFPYKIEII
+242 KHENKLVFPYKIEII
-257 KNNKNTWVQPSQLNS
+257 KNNKNTWVQPSQLHS

-285 EAKEVFP
+285 EAKKVFP

-320 KVFIQIP
+320 KLFIQIP
-327 KLTDL
+327 KLSDL
-332 KVDQFSQQNQDNK
+332 KVDQFSNENQDNK

-359 LKYNET
+359 LKYDES

-370 TSEEAKIALNSF
+370 TPEEAKIALNSF

-415 LDSDEQSSLVRIPFE
+415 LDSDEQSSLIRIPFE

-473 PVVNLDYLIDKNKK
+473 PVVNLDYLTDKNKK
-487 DETFSSFDY
+487 DEVFSSFDY
-496 VSKAEIQKLIDS
+496 VSKDEIQRLIDS

-542 FPTISE
+542 FPTPSE
-548 FSKRTLTPQI
+548 FSKRTLTPQT

-568 FENNQEFIYFVKNIF
+568 FENNQEFIYFVKNIL

-610 DQQKTSGAQS
+610 DEQKTSETQS
-620 LDSTPKNET
+620 LDSTPKNDT
-629 VAAQATQFQQTE
+629 GTTQATQFQETE
-641 AGNTENNTDS
+641 TENSGNNTNS
-651 QGSQASQPAENQ
+651 QGSQQPENQ
-663 ENQQQ
+663 GNQQP
-668 NSESQ
+668 NSENP
-673 TPNTNL
+673 TPNTNS
-679 APKIQ
+679 APQVK

-690 VSNLQNQ
+690 ISNLQNQ

-705 LITKIEALNQKNG
+705 LITRIEALNQKNG
-718 QPQTDLNAQTFSDL
+718 QSKTELDAQTFSEL
-732 FLETYKNNSLVKQFE
+732 FIETYKNNSLVKQFE

-752 LSYKIVFLADQNSEQ
+752 LSYRIVFLANPNLEQ
-767 IDSEGQNSTPNPVQ
+767 IDSEGQNSTPQPVQ
-781 VADQQTSENDTT
+781 VADQETSENETS
-793 PQKEIFNL
+793 PKKEIFTL

-808 SATNNKIVFRTPI
+808 STTNNKIVFRTPI

-875 LHSEFNNKDKD
+875 LNSEFNKEDKD
-886 FKETLESIK
+886 FKQTLESIK

-938 LNSTEKSQI
+938 LDSTEKSQI

-961 NSVQNPSAPQDS
+961 NSAQNPSIPEDSTS
-973 QPAPTPPAQT
+973 QPAPTPPAQSS
-983 PPAPT
+983 P
-988 VPAQPVQPQ
+988 PAQPVQPQ
-997 PQPQPQPQ
+997 PQ
-1005 TQQPTTQNSQPQL
+1005 TQQPATQNAQPQL
-1018 KNNLDPFV
+1018 KNNLAPFV
-1026 PGENEAKYPLIFT
+1026 PQENEAKYPLIFT

>member
-14 TKKSKILLGLTL
+14 TRKSKILLGLTL

-81 YASLKDEW
+81 YASLKEEW
-89 KKIQDSTDQG
+89 KKIQNSPNQG

-186 PFSRSEQNKVSPN
+186 PFSRGEQNKVSPN

-223 HDFFDFDFQSI
+223 HDFFDFDFESI

-242 KHKNKLIFPYKIEII
+242 KHENKLIFPYKIEII
-257 KNNKNTWVQPSQLNS
+257 KNNKNTWVQPSQLHS

-285 EAKEVFP
+285 EAKQIFP

-306 LFDSAKNKSAFIDP
+306 LFDSAKNKSAFVDP
-320 KVFIQIP
+320 KLFIQIP

-332 KVDQFSQQNQDNK
+332 KVDQFSNENQDNK

-359 LKYNET
+359 LKYKENT
-365 TKALK
+365 SILK
-370 TSEEAKIALNSF
+370 TPEEAKIALNSF

-389 DFTDYDDLDPK
+389 DFTDYDDLDQK
-400 IKQKFG
+400 IKQKFS
-406 FNIIVEKIQ
+406 FNILVEKIQ

-459 QNVSTFDPKNFSQI
+459 QNVSTFDPKNFAQI
-473 PVVNLDYLIDKNKK
+473 PVVNLDYPTDKNKK
-487 DETFSSFDY
+487 DEVFSSFDY
-496 VSKAEIQKLIDS
+496 VSKDEIQKLIDS

-542 FPTISE
+542 FPTLSE
-548 FSKRTLTPQI
+548 FSKKTLTPQT

-568 FENNQEFIYFVKNIF
+568 FENNQEFIYFVKNIL
-583 TLPKEEAQKYLRIL
+583 TLPKEEAQKYLKIL

-604 KSDTLD
+604 KSETFD
-610 DQQKTSGAQS
+610 DEQKTSEAQS
-620 LDSTPKNET
+620 LDSTPKNDT
-629 VAAQATQFQQTE
+629 GAAQATQFQQTE
-641 AGNTENNTDS
+641 TENSTNNTNSQDSQTPENQGSQQPNTEN
-651 QGSQASQPAENQ
+651 PAPDT
-663 ENQQQ
+663 
-668 NSESQ
+668 NSV
-673 TPNTNL
+673 
-679 APKIQ
+679 PKIQ

-705 LITKIEALNQKNG
+705 LITKIDALNQKNE
-718 QPQTDLNAQTFSDL
+718 PSKAELNAQTFSDL
-732 FLETYKNNSLVKQFE
+732 FIETYKNNSLVKQFE

-752 LSYKIVFLADQNSEQ
+752 LSYKIVFLANQNSEQ
-767 IDSEGQNSTPNPVQ
+767 IDSEDQNSTPKPVE
-781 VADQQTSENDTT
+781 VADQETSENDSS
-793 PQKEIFNL
+793 PKKEIFTL

-838 EVLSNVVLNFPQ
+838 EVLSNVVLNFSQ

-865 LTFSKTAEEV
+865 HTFSKTAEEV
-875 LHSEFNNKDKD
+875 LHSEFNDKDKD
-886 FKETLESIK
+886 FKETLEGIK

-903 VQIYPLLNGHGL
+903 VQIYPLLNGNGL
-915 VYKKDSVFKDK
+915 IYKKDSVFKDK
-926 FGNLKIRFAVKN
+926 FGNLKIRFGVKN

-947 FIPNTVNNEQNNPD
+947 FIPNTVGNEQNNPD
-961 NSVQNPSAPQDS
+961 NSVQNSSTPEVSSSPSAPTPPVQTPS
-973 QPAPTPPAQT
+973 APTPPAQ
-983 PPAPT
+983 PQ
-988 VPAQPVQPQ
+988 QPPQ
-997 PQPQPQPQ
+997 PGTQ
-1005 TQQPTTQNSQPQL
+1005 TAQPQL
-1018 KNNLDPFV
+1018 KNNLEPFV
-1026 PGENEAKYPLIFT
+1026 PGDNEAKYPLIFT

>member
-51 YQTTVEDLNRTITKI
+51 YQTTVEDLNRIITKI

-99 DFFDLFSLEN
+99 DFFDLFSLEH

-124 FVDVKPDDA
+124 FVDVQPDDA

-142 LKTHNHSRII
+142 LKTYNHSRII

-186 PFSRSEQNKVSPN
+186 PFSRGEQNKTSPN
-199 IWLASDFLAEANSE
+199 IWLASDFLAQANSE

-223 HDFFDFDFQSI
+223 HDFFDFDFESI

-242 KHKNKLIFPYKIEII
+242 KHENKLIFPYTIEII
-257 KNNKNTWVQPSQLNS
+257 KNNNNTWVQPSQLHS
-272 DFLEIQGKISFTE
+272 DFLEIQGKISFTQ
-285 EAKEVFP
+285 EAKDIFP

-306 LFDSAKNKSAFIDP
+306 LFDSAKNKSAFADP

-327 KLTDL
+327 KLSDL
-332 KVDQFSQQNQDNK
+332 KIDQFSQENQENK

-359 LKYNET
+359 LKYNEN
-365 TKALK
+365 TKTLK
-370 TSEEAKIALNSF
+370 TPEEAKIALNSF
-382 INSDLQL
+382 INADLQL
-389 DFTDYDDLDPK
+389 DFSDYADLDPQ

-406 FNIIVEKIQ
+406 FNIIVEKIY

-438 GSEKLTKS
+438 GSEKLTKT

-473 PVVNLDYLIDKNKK
+473 PVINLDYLTDKNKPAQ
-487 DETFSSFDY
+487 TFSSFDY
-496 VSKAEIQKLIDS
+496 VSKDEIQKLIDLNS
-508 NAHEEIY
+508 HEEIY
-515 NILINSSKFNLNF
+515 NILTNSSKFNLNF

-548 FSKRTLTPQI
+548 FSKRTLTPTT
-558 LENSTNTRAF
+558 LENNTNTRAF
-568 FENNQEFIYFVKNIF
+568 FENNQEFMFFVKNILA
-583 TLPKEEAQKYLRIL
+583 LPREESQKYLTIL

-604 KSDTLD
+604 KSDTFD
-610 DQQKTSGAQS
+610 DKKQTSETQS
-620 LDSTPKNET
+620 LDSTPKNDT
-629 VAAQATQFQQTE
+629 ISQTDTPQVSQFQQTE
-641 AGNTENNTDS
+641 TANTETNTNSQDS
-651 QGSQASQPAENQ
+651 QQPENQ

-668 NSESQ
+668 NAENQNPDTNSAPQ
-673 TPNTNL
+673 T
-679 APKIQ
+679 K
-684 TINEKI
+684 TINDKI

-697 YLITEFSD
+697 YLITGFND
-705 LITKIEALNQKNG
+705 LISKIEALNANEQSKAE
-718 QPQTDLNAQTFSDL
+718 LNAQTFSEL
-732 FLETYKNNSLVKQFE
+732 FTETYKNNNLVKQFE

-752 LSYKIVFLADQNSEQ
+752 LSYKIVFVANQNSEQ
-767 IDSEGQNSTPNPVQ
+767 IDSDGQNSTSKPVQ
-781 VADQQTSENDTT
+781 VADQETSENGNN
-793 PQKEIFNL
+793 PQKEIFTL

-826 DVFTDQNPQSEI
+826 DVFTHQNPQSEI
-838 EVLSNVVLNFPQ
+838 EILSNVVLNFPQ
-850 NLLKLELDESNFATA
+850 KLLQLELDESNFATA
-865 LTFSKTAEEV
+865 LTFSKSAQDV
-875 LHSEFNNKDKD
+875 LTSEFNNQDKD
-886 FKETLESIK
+886 FKQTLESIK

-915 VYKKDSVFKDK
+915 VYKKDNVFIDK
-926 FGNLKIRFAVKN
+926 FGNLKIRFSVKN
-938 LNSTEKSQI
+938 LNSSEKSQI
-947 FIPNTVNNEQNNPD
+947 FIPNIVDNDQNNPD
-961 NSVQNPSAPQDS
+961 NSTQNPPSPQVS
-973 QPAPTPPAQT
+973 PPPN
-983 PPAPT
+983 PPAP
-988 VPAQPVQPQ
+988 A
-997 PQPQPQPQ
+997 Q
-1005 TQQPTTQNSQPQL
+1005 TQQPTTQTSQQQL

-1026 PGENEAKYPLIFT
+1026 PQENEAKYPLIFT

>member
-81 YASLKDEW
+81 YASLKEEW
-89 KKIQDSTDQG
+89 KKIQNSPNQG

-186 PFSRSEQNKVSPN
+186 PFSRGEQNKISPK

-223 HDFFDFDFQSI
+223 HDFFDFDFESI

-242 KHKNKLIFPYKIEII
+242 KHENKLVFPYKIEII
-257 KNNKNTWVQPSQLNS
+257 KNNKNTWVQPSQLHS

-285 EAKEVFP
+285 EAKKVFP
-292 KNFNTNIT
+292 KNFNTDIT
-300 KNFTFL
+300 RNFTFL
-306 LFDSAKNKSAFIDP
+306 LFDSAKNKSAFVDP
-320 KVFIQIP
+320 KLFIQIP

-332 KVDQFSQQNQDNK
+332 KVDQFSNENQDNK

-359 LKYNET
+359 LKYKENT
-365 TKALK
+365 SILK
-370 TSEEAKIALNSF
+370 TPEEAKIALNSF

-473 PVVNLDYLIDKNKK
+473 PVVDLDYPTDKNKK
-487 DETFSSFDY
+487 DEVFSSFDY
-496 VSKAEIQKLIDS
+496 VSKDEIQRLIDS

-548 FSKRTLTPQI
+548 FSKRTLTPET

-568 FENNQEFIYFVKNIF
+568 FENNQEFIYFVKNIL

-610 DQQKTSGAQS
+610 DTQQTSETQS

-629 VAAQATQFQQTE
+629 VAAQATQFQETE
-641 AGNTENNTDS
+641 TENSENNTGSQDS
-651 QGSQASQPAENQ
+651 QQPENQ
-663 ENQQQ
+663 GNQQQ

-673 TPNTNL
+673 TPDTNL
-679 APKIQ
+679 APKTK

-705 LITKIEALNQKNG
+705 LISKIEALNQKNG
-718 QPQTDLNAQTFSDL
+718 PSQTELNAQTFSDL
-732 FLETYKNNSLVKQFE
+732 FIETYKNNSLVKQFE

-752 LSYKIVFLADQNSEQ
+752 LSYKIVFLANPNSEQ
-767 IDSEGQNSTPNPVQ
+767 TDSEVQNSTPNPVQ
-781 VADQQTSENDTT
+781 VADQETSENNAT
-793 PQKEIFNL
+793 PQKEIFTL

-826 DVFTDQNPQSEI
+826 DVFSNQNPQSEI

-875 LHSEFNNKDKD
+875 LHSEFSDKDKD

-903 VQIYPLLNGHGL
+903 VQIYPLLNGNGL

-947 FIPNTVNNEQNNPD
+947 FIPNTVGNEQNNPD
-961 NSVQNPSAPQDS
+961 NSAQNPTSPQDSPSAPTPS
-973 QPAPTPPAQT
+973 APT
-983 PPAPT
+983 
-988 VPAQPVQPQ
+988 PQ
-997 PQPQPQPQ
+997 PQPQQATNQ
-1005 TQQPTTQNSQPQL
+1005 TAQPQL
-1018 KNNLDPFV
+1018 KNNLEPFV
-1026 PGENEAKYPLIFT
+1026 PQENEAKYPLIFT

>member
-51 YQTTVEDLNRTITKI
+51 YQTTVEDLNRIITKI

-81 YASLKDEW
+81 YFSLKNEW

-124 FVDVKPDDA
+124 FVDVQPDDA

-142 LKTHNHSRII
+142 LKTYNHSRII

-186 PFSRSEQNKVSPN
+186 PFSRGEQNKTSPN
-199 IWLASDFLAEANSE
+199 IWLASDFLAQANSE

-223 HDFFDFDFQSI
+223 HDFFDFDFESI

-242 KHKNKLIFPYKIEII
+242 KHENKLIFPYTIEIV
-257 KNNKNTWVQPSQLNS
+257 KNNNNTWVQPSQLHS
-272 DFLEIQGKISFTE
+272 DFLEIQGKISFTQ
-285 EAKEVFP
+285 EAKDIFP
-292 KNFNTNIT
+292 KNFNTNVT

-306 LFDSAKNKSAFIDP
+306 LFDSAKNKSAFADP

-327 KLTDL
+327 KLSDL
-332 KVDQFSQQNQDNK
+332 KIDQFSHENQENK
-345 VDISQKSISWVYNF
+345 VDISQKSIFSVYNS
-359 LKYNET
+359 LKYKENT
-365 TKALK
+365 STLK
-370 TSEEAKIALNSF
+370 TSEEAKTVLNSF
-382 INSDLQL
+382 INADLKL
-389 DFTDYDDLDPK
+389 DFSDYDDLDSQ
-400 IKQKFG
+400 IKQKFD
-406 FNIIVEKIQ
+406 FNIIVDKIY
-415 LDSDEQSSLVRIPFE
+415 LDSDEQSSLIRIPFE

-438 GSEKLTKS
+438 GSEKLTKT

-473 PVVNLDYLIDKNKK
+473 PVVNLDYLTDKNKPAQ
-487 DETFSSFDY
+487 TFSSFDY
-496 VSKAEIQKLIDS
+496 VSKDEIQKLIDLNS
-508 NAHEEIY
+508 HEEIY
-515 NILINSSKFNLNF
+515 NILTNSSKFNLNF
-528 PETQILNSWTFKYD
+528 PETEILNSWTFKYD
-542 FPTISE
+542 FPTLSE
-548 FSKRTLTPQI
+548 FSKRTLTPTT
-558 LENSTNTRAF
+558 LENNTNTRAF
-568 FENNQEFIYFVKNIF
+568 FENNQEFMFFVKNILA
-583 TLPKEEAQKYLRIL
+583 LPKEEAQKYLRIL

-610 DQQKTSGAQS
+610 DEQESSVTQS

-629 VAAQATQFQQTE
+629 ISEAGTPQATQFQQTE
-641 AGNTENNTDS
+641 TVNTEGNTNS
-651 QGSQASQPAENQ
+651 QVSQQPENQ
-663 ENQQQ
+663 ENQQPKAENQ
-668 NSESQ
+668 S
-673 TPNTNL
+673 PDTNL
-679 APKIQ
+679 APQ
-684 TINEKI
+684 TKTIKDKI

-697 YLITEFSD
+697 YLITGFND
-705 LITKIEALNQKNG
+705 LISKIEALNANG
-718 QPQTDLNAQTFSDL
+718 QSNAELNTQTFSDL
-732 FLETYKNNSLVKQFE
+732 FIETYKDNNLVKQFE

-752 LSYKIVFLADQNSEQ
+752 LSYKIVFLANQNSEQ
-767 IDSEGQNSTPNPVQ
+767 IDSDGQTSTPTPVQ
-781 VADQQTSENDTT
+781 VADQETSENDSNS
-793 PQKEIFNL
+793 QKEIFTL

-826 DVFTDQNPQSEI
+826 DVFKSQNPQSDIEI
-838 EVLSNVVLNFPQ
+838 LSNVVLNFPQ
-850 NLLKLELDESNFATA
+850 KLLQLELDESNFSTA
-865 LTFSKTAEEV
+865 VTFSKTAQEV
-875 LHSEFNNKDKD
+875 LTSEFNTQDKD
-886 FKETLESIK
+886 FKETLESFK

-903 VQIYPLLNGHGL
+903 VQIYPLLNGNGL
-915 VYKKDSVFKDK
+915 VYKQNNVFIDK
-926 FGNLKIRFAVKN
+926 FGNLKIRFSVKN
-938 LNSTEKSQI
+938 LDSSEKSQI
-947 FIPNTVNNEQNNPD
+947 FIPNIVDNDQNNPD
-961 NSVQNPSAPQDS
+961 NSVQNPPSPQVLPS
-973 QPAPTPPAQT
+973 TPTPTT
-983 PPAPT
+983 P
-988 VPAQPVQPQ
+988 
-997 PQPQPQPQ
+997 PQ
-1005 TQQPTTQNSQPQL
+1005 TQQPATQSAQAQL
-1018 KNNLDPFV
+1018 KNNLEPFA

>member
-14 TKKSKILLGLTL
+14 TRKSKILLGLTL

-81 YASLKDEW
+81 YASLKEEW
-89 KKIQDSTDQG
+89 KKIQNSPNQG

-186 PFSRSEQNKVSPN
+186 PFSRGEQNKISPK

-213 QSAESFIKKV
+213 QSAKSFIKKV
-223 HDFFDFDFQSI
+223 HDFFDFDFESI

-242 KHKNKLIFPYKIEII
+242 KHENKLVFPYKIEII
-257 KNNKNTWVQPSQLNS
+257 KNNKNTWVQPSQLHS

-285 EAKEVFP
+285 EAKKVFP

-320 KVFIQIP
+320 KLFIQIP
-327 KLTDL
+327 KLSDL
-332 KVDQFSQQNQDNK
+332 KVDQFSNENQDNK

-359 LKYNET
+359 LKYDES

-370 TSEEAKIALNSF
+370 TPEEAKIALNSF

-415 LDSDEQSSLVRIPFE
+415 LDSDEQSSLIRIPFE

-473 PVVNLDYLIDKNKK
+473 PVVNLDYLTDKNKK
-487 DETFSSFDY
+487 DEVFSSFDY
-496 VSKAEIQKLIDS
+496 VSKDEIQRLIDS

-542 FPTISE
+542 FPTLSE
-548 FSKRTLTPQI
+548 FSKKTLTPQT

-568 FENNQEFIYFVKNIF
+568 FENNQEFIYFVKNIL

-610 DQQKTSGAQS
+610 DEQKTSETQS
-620 LDSTPKNET
+620 LDSTPKNDT
-629 VAAQATQFQQTE
+629 GTTQATQFQETE
-641 AGNTENNTDS
+641 TENSGNNTNS
-651 QGSQASQPAENQ
+651 QGSQQPENQ
-663 ENQQQ
+663 GNQQP
-668 NSESQ
+668 NSENP
-673 TPNTNL
+673 TPNTNS
-679 APKIQ
+679 APQVK

-690 VSNLQNQ
+690 ISNLQNQ

-705 LITKIEALNQKNG
+705 LITRIEALNQKNG
-718 QPQTDLNAQTFSDL
+718 QSKTELDAQTFSEL
-732 FLETYKNNSLVKQFE
+732 FIETYKNNSLVKQFE

-752 LSYKIVFLADQNSEQ
+752 LSYRIVFLANPNLEQ
-767 IDSEGQNSTPNPVQ
+767 IDSEGQNSTPQPVQ
-781 VADQQTSENDTT
+781 VADQETSENETS
-793 PQKEIFNL
+793 PKKEIFTL

-826 DVFTDQNPQSEI
+826 DVFTDQNPQSDI

-915 VYKKDSVFKDK
+915 VYKKDSVFKGK

-938 LNSTEKSQI
+938 LDSTEKSQI

-961 NSVQNPSAPQDS
+961 NSAQNPSTPEDSTS
-973 QPAPTPPAQT
+973 QPAPTPPAQSQ
-983 PPAPT
+983 P
-988 VPAQPVQPQ
+988 PVQPV
-997 PQPQPQPQ
+997 QPQPQ

>member
-89 KKIQDSTDQG
+89 KKIQNSPNQG

-116 LPNGIWLE
+116 LSNGIWLE

-186 PFSRSEQNKVSPN
+186 PFSRGEQNKISPN
-199 IWLASDFLAEANSE
+199 IWLASDFLAEVNSE

-223 HDFFDFDFQSI
+223 HDFFGFDFESI

-242 KHKNKLIFPYKIEII
+242 KHENKLVFPYKIEII
-257 KNNKNTWVQPSQLNS
+257 KNNKNTWVQPSQLHS

-285 EAKEVFP
+285 EAKQIFP

-306 LFDSAKNKSAFIDP
+306 LFDSAKNKSAFVDP
-320 KVFIQIP
+320 KLFIQIP

-332 KVDQFSQQNQDNK
+332 KIDQFSNENQDNK
-345 VDISQKSISWVYNF
+345 VDISQKSIFWVYNF
-359 LKYNET
+359 LKYNES

-370 TSEEAKIALNSF
+370 TPEEAKLALNSF

-400 IKQKFG
+400 IKQKFD
-406 FNIIVEKIQ
+406 FNILVEKIQ

-473 PVVNLDYLIDKNKK
+473 PVVNLDYLTDKNKK
-487 DETFSSFDY
+487 DEIFSSFDY
-496 VSKAEIQKLIDS
+496 VSKDEIQRLIDA

-542 FPTISE
+542 FPTLSE
-548 FSKRTLTPQI
+548 FSKKTLTAQT
-558 LENSTNTRAF
+558 LEKSTNTRAF
-568 FENNQEFIYFVKNIF
+568 FENNQEFIYFVKNIL
-583 TLPKEEAQKYLRIL
+583 TLPKEEAQKYLKIL

-610 DQQKTSGAQS
+610 YQQKTSEAQS

-629 VAAQATQFQQTE
+629 VSDTGAAQVTQFQQTE
-641 AGNTENNTDS
+641 TENTGNNTNS
-651 QGSQASQPAENQ
+651 QGSQDSQQPDNQ

-668 NSESQ
+668 NTENQ
-673 TPNTNL
+673 APDTNL

-690 VSNLQNQ
+690 ISNLQNQ

-705 LITKIEALNQKNG
+705 LITRIEALNQKNG
-718 QPQTDLNAQTFSDL
+718 ESQADLNAQTFSDL

-752 LSYKIVFLADQNSEQ
+752 LSYKIVFLANPNPEQ

-781 VADQQTSENDTT
+781 VADQEASESDNS
-793 PQKEIFNL
+793 PKKEIFTL

-808 SATNNKIVFRTPI
+808 SAINNKIVFRTPI

-826 DVFTDQNPQSEI
+826 DVSTDQNPQSEI

-875 LHSEFNNKDKD
+875 LHSEFNTQDKD
-886 FKETLESIK
+886 FKQTLESIK

-903 VQIYPLLNGHGL
+903 VQIYPLLNGNGL
-915 VYKKDSVFKDK
+915 VYKQNSVFKDK

-947 FIPNTVNNEQNNPD
+947 FIPNTVGNEQNNPD
-961 NSVQNPSAPQDS
+961 NSVQNPTSPQDS
-973 QPAPTPPAQT
+973 TSVPAPSVPNPPAQ
-983 PPAPT
+983 PQL
-988 VPAQPVQPQ
+988 PAQLQPQ
-997 PQPQPQPQ
+997 PQQATNQ
-1005 TQQPTTQNSQPQL
+1005 TAQPQL
-1018 KNNLDPFV
+1018 KNNLEPFV
-1026 PGENEAKYPLIFT
+1026 PQENEAKYPLIFT

>member
-81 YASLKDEW
+81 YASLKEEW

-116 LPNGIWLE
+116 LPNGVWLE

-186 PFSRSEQNKVSPN
+186 PFSRGEQNKVSPN

-223 HDFFDFDFQSI
+223 HDFFDFDFESI

-242 KHKNKLIFPYKIEII
+242 KHENKLIFPYKIEII
-257 KNNKNTWVQPSQLNS
+257 KNNKNTWVQPSQLHS

-359 LKYNET
+359 LKYKENT
-365 TKALK
+365 SILK
-370 TSEEAKIALNSF
+370 TPEEAKIALNSF

-459 QNVSTFDPKNFSQI
+459 QNVSTFDSKNFSQI
-473 PVVNLDYLIDKNKK
+473 PVVDLDYPTDKNKK
-487 DETFSSFDY
+487 DEVFSSFDY
-496 VSKAEIQKLIDS
+496 VSKDEIQRLIDS

-542 FPTISE
+542 FPTLSK
-548 FSKRTLTPQI
+548 FSKRTLTPQT

-568 FENNQEFIYFVKNIF
+568 FENNQEFIYFVKNIL
-583 TLPKEEAQKYLRIL
+583 TLSKEEAQKYLRVL
-597 FNSLAEI
+597 FNSLAEL

-610 DQQKTSGAQS
+610 DEQQTSETKS
-620 LDSTPKNET
+620 LDSTPKNDAS
-629 VAAQATQFQQTE
+629 AAQATQFQETE
-641 AGNTENNTDS
+641 TENTASNTNSQNS
-651 QGSQASQPAENQ
+651 QGSQTPENKVS
-663 ENQQQ
+663 QQQ
-668 NSESQ
+668 NSENQ
-673 TPNTNL
+673 TPGANS
-679 APKIQ
+679 APKIK

-705 LITKIEALNQKNG
+705 LISKIEALSGKNE
-718 QPQTDLNAQTFSDL
+718 PSKSDLNAQTFSDL
-732 FLETYKNNSLVKQFE
+732 FIETYKNNSLVKQFE

-752 LSYKIVFLADQNSEQ
+752 LSYKIVFLANQNSEQ
-767 IDSEGQNSTPNPVQ
+767 LDSEGQISTPNPVQ
-781 VADQQTSENDTT
+781 VADQETSENDSS
-793 PQKEIFNL
+793 PKKEIFNL

-826 DVFTDQNPQSEI
+826 DVFTDQNPQTDIEI
-838 EVLSNVVLNFPQ
+838 LSNVVLNFPQ

-875 LHSEFNNKDKD
+875 LNSEFNKEDKD
-886 FKETLESIK
+886 FKQTLESMK

-915 VYKKDSVFKDK
+915 IYKKDSVFKDK
-926 FGNLKIRFAVKN
+926 FGNLKIRFAVKK
-938 LNSTEKSQI
+938 LDSSEKSQI
-947 FIPNTVNNEQNNPD
+947 FIPNTVDNQQNSPD
-961 NSVQNPSAPQDS
+961 NSIQNSSSSQDSSSPSIPPSTPTAPTPTPPVQTPSAP
-973 QPAPTPPAQT
+973 AQS
-983 PPAPT
+983 A
-988 VPAQPVQPQ
+988 
-997 PQPQPQPQ
+997 Q
-1005 TQQPTTQNSQPQL
+1005 TQQPATQSTQLQL
-1018 KNNLDPFV
+1018 KNNLEPFV
-1026 PGENEAKYPLIFT
+1026 PGDNEAKYPLIFT
-1039 VIRPKRQL
+1039 VIKPKRQL

>member
-31 GVLGISVGISYG
+31 GVLGISIGISYG

-81 YASLKDEW
+81 YASLKEEW

-186 PFSRSEQNKVSPN
+186 PFSRSEQNKISPN

-223 HDFFDFDFQSI
+223 HYFFDFDFQSI

-242 KHKNKLIFPYKIEII
+242 KHENKLVFPYKIEII
-257 KNNKNTWVQPSQLNS
+257 KNNKNTWVQPSQLHS

-285 EAKEVFP
+285 EAKQIFP

-320 KVFIQIP
+320 KLFIQIP

-332 KVDQFSQQNQDNK
+332 KVDQFSSENQDNK

-359 LKYNET
+359 LKYKENT
-365 TKALK
+365 SILK
-370 TSEEAKIALNSF
+370 TPEEAKIALNSF

-406 FNIIVEKIQ
+406 FNILVEKIQ

-459 QNVSTFDPKNFSQI
+459 QNVSTFDPKNFAQI
-473 PVVNLDYLIDKNKK
+473 PVVNLNYPTDKNKK
-487 DETFSSFDY
+487 DEVFSSFDY
-496 VSKAEIQKLIDS
+496 VSKDEIQKLIDS

-542 FPTISE
+542 FPTLSE

-620 LDSTPKNET
+620 LDSTPKNDT
-629 VAAQATQFQQTE
+629 VSTQATQFQETETSNTESNTNSQDSQTPE
-641 AGNTENNTDS
+641 NQGTQQPNTEN
-651 QGSQASQPAENQ
+651 QP
-663 ENQQQ
+663 
-668 NSESQ
+668 
-673 TPNTNL
+673 PNANL
-679 APKIQ
+679 APKIK
-684 TINEKI
+684 TINEKVI
-690 VSNLQNQ
+690 SNLQNQ

-705 LITKIEALNQKNG
+705 LISKIEALSAKNG
-718 QPQTDLNAQTFSDL
+718 QSKADLNAQTFSEL
-732 FLETYKNNSLVKQFE
+732 FIETYKNNNLVKQFE

-752 LSYKIVFLADQNSEQ
+752 LSYKIVFLANQNSEQ
-767 IDSEGQNSTPNPVQ
+767 IDSESQNSTPKPVE
-781 VADQQTSENDTT
+781 VADQETSESDNSLK
-793 PQKEIFNL
+793 KEIFTL

-826 DVFTDQNPQSEI
+826 DVFADQNPQSDIEI
-838 EVLSNVVLNFPQ
+838 LSNVVLNFPQ

-865 LTFSKTAEEV
+865 HTFSKSAEEV
-875 LHSEFNNKDKD
+875 LNSEFNSQDKD
-886 FKETLESIK
+886 FKQTLESMK

-903 VQIYPLLNGHGL
+903 VQIYPLLNGNGL

-926 FGNLKIRFAVKN
+926 FGNLKIRFAVKK
-938 LNSTEKSQI
+938 LDSSEKSQI
-947 FIPNTVNNEQNNPD
+947 FIPNTVDNERNNPD
-961 NSVQNPSAPQDS
+961 NSAQSPSSPQDS
-973 QPAPTPPAQT
+973 PSPSVPASPSTPPAQ
-983 PPAPT
+983 PT
-988 VPAQPVQPQ
+988 QPQ
-997 PQPQPQPQ
+997 Q
-1005 TQQPTTQNSQPQL
+1005 TQQPATQSTQPQL

-1026 PGENEAKYPLIFT
+1026 PQENEAKYPLIFT

>member
-81 YASLKDEW
+81 YASLKEEW
-89 KKIQDSTDQG
+89 KKIQNSTDQG

-186 PFSRSEQNKVSPN
+186 PFSRGEQNKISPK
-199 IWLASDFLAEANSE
+199 IWLASDFLTEANSE

-223 HDFFDFDFQSI
+223 HDFFDFDFESI

-242 KHKNKLIFPYKIEII
+242 KHENKLVFPYKIEII
-257 KNNKNTWVQPSQLNS
+257 KNNKNTWVQPSQLHS

-285 EAKEVFP
+285 EAKQIFP

-320 KVFIQIP
+320 KLFIQIP

-332 KVDQFSQQNQDNK
+332 KVDQFSSENQDNK

-359 LKYNET
+359 LKYKENT
-365 TKALK
+365 SILK
-370 TSEEAKIALNSF
+370 TPEEAKIALNSF

-406 FNIIVEKIQ
+406 FNILVEKIQ

-459 QNVSTFDPKNFSQI
+459 QNVSTFDPKNFAQI
-473 PVVNLDYLIDKNKK
+473 PVVNLNYPTDKNKK
-487 DETFSSFDY
+487 DEVFSSFDY
-496 VSKAEIQKLIDS
+496 VSKDEIQKLIDS

-542 FPTISE
+542 FPTLSE

-620 LDSTPKNET
+620 LDSTPKNDT
-629 VAAQATQFQQTE
+629 VSTQATQFQETETSNTESNTNSQDSQTPE
-641 AGNTENNTDS
+641 NQGTQQPNTEN
-651 QGSQASQPAENQ
+651 PA
-663 ENQQQ
+663 
-668 NSESQ
+668 
-673 TPNTNL
+673 PNTNS
-679 APKIQ
+679 APQVK

-690 VSNLQNQ
+690 ISNLQNQ

-705 LITKIEALNQKNG
+705 LITRIEALNQKNG
-718 QPQTDLNAQTFSDL
+718 QSKTELDAQTFSEL
-732 FLETYKNNSLVKQFE
+732 FIETYKNNNLVKQFE

-752 LSYKIVFLADQNSEQ
+752 LSYKIVFLANPNLEQ
-767 IDSEGQNSTPNPVQ
+767 IDSEGQNSTPKPVQ
-781 VADQQTSENDTT
+781 VADQEPFENETN
-793 PQKEIFNL
+793 PKKEIFTL

-865 LTFSKTAEEV
+865 HTFSKTAEEV
-875 LHSEFNNKDKD
+875 LHSEFNTQDKD
-886 FKETLESIK
+886 FKQTLESMK

-903 VQIYPLLNGHGL
+903 VQLYPLLSGNGL
-915 VYKKDSVFKDK
+915 VYKKDNVFKDK
-926 FGNLKIRFAVKN
+926 FGNLKIRFAVKK
-938 LNSTEKSQI
+938 LDSTEKSQI
-947 FIPNTVNNEQNNPD
+947 FIPNTVNNEQNNTD
-961 NSVQNPSAPQDS
+961 NSVQNPSSPQDAPS
-973 QPAPTPPAQT
+973 VPAEPAPTPPAQ
-983 PPAPT
+983 PQ
-988 VPAQPVQPQ
+988 QPPQ
-997 PQPQPQPQ
+997 PQQPGTQ
-1005 TQQPTTQNSQPQL
+1005 TGQPQL
-1018 KNNLDPFV
+1018 KNNLDPFM

>member
-14 TKKSKILLGLTL
+14 TRKSKILLGLTL

-81 YASLKDEW
+81 YASLKEEW
-89 KKIQDSTDQG
+89 KKIQNSPNQG

-186 PFSRSEQNKVSPN
+186 PFSRGEQNKISPK

-213 QSAESFIKKV
+213 QSAKSFIKKV
-223 HDFFDFDFQSI
+223 HDFFDFDFESI

-242 KHKNKLIFPYKIEII
+242 KHENKLVFPYKIEII
-257 KNNKNTWVQPSQLNS
+257 KNNKNTWVQPSQLHS

-285 EAKEVFP
+285 EAKKVFP

-320 KVFIQIP
+320 KLFIQIP
-327 KLTDL
+327 KLSDL
-332 KVDQFSQQNQDNK
+332 KVDQFSNENQDNK

-359 LKYNET
+359 LKYDES

-370 TSEEAKIALNSF
+370 TPEEAKIALNSF

-415 LDSDEQSSLVRIPFE
+415 LDSDEQSSLIRIPFE

-473 PVVNLDYLIDKNKK
+473 PVVNLDYLTDKNKK
-487 DETFSSFDY
+487 DEVFSSFDY
-496 VSKAEIQKLIDS
+496 VSKDEIQRLIDS

-542 FPTISE
+542 FPTPSE
-548 FSKRTLTPQI
+548 FSKRTLTPQT

-568 FENNQEFIYFVKNIF
+568 FENNQEFIYFVKNIL

-610 DQQKTSGAQS
+610 DEQKTSETQS
-620 LDSTPKNET
+620 LDSTPKNDT
-629 VAAQATQFQQTE
+629 GTTQATQFQETE
-641 AGNTENNTDS
+641 TENSGNNTNS
-651 QGSQASQPAENQ
+651 QGSQQPENQ
-663 ENQQQ
+663 GNQQP
-668 NSESQ
+668 NSENP
-673 TPNTNL
+673 TPNTNS
-679 APKIQ
+679 APQVK

-690 VSNLQNQ
+690 ISNLQNQ

-705 LITKIEALNQKNG
+705 LITRIEALNQKNG
-718 QPQTDLNAQTFSDL
+718 QSKTELDAQTFSEL
-732 FLETYKNNSLVKQFE
+732 FIETYKNNSLVKQFE

-752 LSYKIVFLADQNSEQ
+752 LSYRIVFLANPNLEQ
-767 IDSEGQNSTPNPVQ
+767 IDSEGQNSTPQPVQ
-781 VADQQTSENDTT
+781 VADQETSENETS
-793 PQKEIFNL
+793 PKKEIFTL

-808 SATNNKIVFRTPI
+808 STTNNKIVFRTPI

-875 LHSEFNNKDKD
+875 LNSEFNKEDKD
-886 FKETLESIK
+886 FKQTLESIK

-938 LNSTEKSQI
+938 LDSTEKSQI

-961 NSVQNPSAPQDS
+961 NSAQNPSIPEDSTS
-973 QPAPTPPAQT
+973 QPAPTPPAQSSPPP
-983 PPAPT
+983 PPA
-988 VPAQPVQPQ
+988 QPQ
-997 PQPQPQPQ
+997 PQQPV
-1005 TQQPTTQNSQPQL
+1005 TQNAQPQL

-1039 VIRPKRQL
+1039 VIKPKRQL

>member
-89 KKIQDSTDQG
+89 KKIQNSPNQG

-186 PFSRSEQNKVSPN
+186 PFSRGEQNKISPK

-223 HDFFDFDFQSI
+223 HDFFDFDFESI

-242 KHKNKLIFPYKIEII
+242 KHENKLIFPYKIEII
-257 KNNKNTWVQPSQLNS
+257 KNNKNTWVQPSQLHS

-306 LFDSAKNKSAFIDP
+306 LFDSAKNKSAFVDP
-320 KVFIQIP
+320 KLFIQIP

-332 KVDQFSQQNQDNK
+332 KIDQFSNENQDNK
-345 VDISQKSISWVYNF
+345 VDISQKSIFWVYNF
-359 LKYNET
+359 LKYNES

-370 TSEEAKIALNSF
+370 TPEEAKLALNSF

-406 FNIIVEKIQ
+406 FNILVEKIQ

-430 IFYPLNDD
+430 IFYPLNDE

-459 QNVSTFDPKNFSQI
+459 QDVSTFDPKNFAQI
-473 PVVNLDYLIDKNKK
+473 PVVDLDYPTDKNKQ
-487 DETFSSFDY
+487 DEAFSSFDY
-496 VSKAEIQKLIDS
+496 VSKDEIQKLIDS

-542 FPTISE
+542 FPTLSE
-548 FSKRTLTPQI
+548 FSKRTLTPET

-568 FENNQEFIYFVKNIF
+568 FENNQEFIYFAKNIL

-604 KSDTLD
+604 KSDTFD
-610 DQQKTSGAQS
+610 DQQQTSETQS
-620 LDSTPKNET
+620 LDSNPKNDSG
-629 VAAQATQFQQTE
+629 AAQATQFQQTE
-641 AGNTENNTDS
+641 PENTASHTDFQGSQTDQNQGNQQPNTEN
-651 QGSQASQPAENQ
+651 QAPDA
-663 ENQQQ
+663 
-668 NSESQ
+668 
-673 TPNTNL
+673 NL
-679 APKIQ
+679 APQIK

-705 LITKIEALNQKNG
+705 LITKIEALNKKNE
-718 QPQTDLNAQTFSDL
+718 PSKTDLNAQTFSDL
-732 FLETYKNNSLVKQFE
+732 FIETYKNNSLVKQFE

-752 LSYKIVFLADQNSEQ
+752 LSYKIVFLANPNSEQ
-767 IDSEGQNSTPNPVQ
+767 IDSETQTSTPNPVQ
-781 VADQQTSENDTT
+781 VADQEPSENENS
-793 PQKEIFNL
+793 PKKEIFTL

-826 DVFTDQNPQSEI
+826 DVFTDQNPQSDI

-875 LHSEFNNKDKD
+875 LNSEFNKEDKD
-886 FKETLESIK
+886 FKQTLESIK

-938 LNSTEKSQI
+938 LDSTEKSQI

-961 NSVQNPSAPQDS
+961 NSAQNPSTPEDSTS
-973 QPAPTPPAQT
+973 QPAPTPPAQSS
-983 PPAPT
+983 P
-988 VPAQPVQPQ
+988 PAQPVQPQ
-997 PQPQPQPQ
+997 PQ
-1005 TQQPTTQNSQPQL
+1005 TQQPATQNAQPQL
-1018 KNNLDPFV
+1018 KNNLAPFV
-1026 PGENEAKYPLIFT
+1026 PQENEAKYPLIFT

>member
-51 YQTTVEDLNRTITKI
+51 YQTTVEDLNRIITKI

-99 DFFDLFSLEN
+99 DFFDLFSLEH

-124 FVDVKPDDA
+124 FVDVQPDDA

-142 LKTHNHSRII
+142 LKTYNHSRII

-186 PFSRSEQNKVSPN
+186 PFSRGEQNKTSPN
-199 IWLASDFLAEANSE
+199 IWLASDFLAQANSE
-213 QSAESFIKKV
+213 QGAESFIKKV
-223 HDFFDFDFQSI
+223 HDFFDFDFESI

-242 KHKNKLIFPYKIEII
+242 KHENKLIFPYTIEII
-257 KNNKNTWVQPSQLNS
+257 KNNNNTWVQPSQLHS
-272 DFLEIQGKISFTE
+272 DFLEIQGKISFTQ
-285 EAKEVFP
+285 EAKDIFP
-292 KNFNTNIT
+292 KNFNTNVT

-306 LFDSAKNKSAFIDP
+306 LFDSAKNKSAFADP

-327 KLTDL
+327 KLSDL
-332 KVDQFSQQNQDNK
+332 KIDQFSQENQENK

-359 LKYNET
+359 LKYNEN
-365 TKALK
+365 TKTLK
-370 TSEEAKIALNSF
+370 TPEEAKTALNSF
-382 INSDLQL
+382 INADLQL
-389 DFTDYDDLDPK
+389 DFSNYADLDPQ

-406 FNIIVEKIQ
+406 FNIIVEKIY
-415 LDSDEQSSLVRIPFE
+415 LDSDEQSSLIRIPFE

-438 GSEKLTKS
+438 GSEKLTKT

-473 PVVNLDYLIDKNKK
+473 PVVNLDYFIDKNKPA
-487 DETFSSFDY
+487 ETFSSFDY
-496 VSKAEIQKLIDS
+496 VSKDEIQKLIDLNS
-508 NAHEEIY
+508 HEEIY

-528 PETQILNSWTFKYD
+528 PETQILNSWIFKYD

-548 FSKRTLTPQI
+548 FSKRTLTPTT
-558 LENSTNTRAF
+558 LENNTNTRAF
-568 FENNQEFIYFVKNIF
+568 FENNQEFMFFVKNIL
-583 TLPKEEAQKYLRIL
+583 TLPEQEAQKYLRIL

-604 KSDTLD
+604 KSDTFD
-610 DQQKTSGAQS
+610 DKQESSETQS
-620 LDSTPKNET
+620 LDSTPKNDT
-629 VAAQATQFQQTE
+629 ISQTDTPQVSQFQQTE
-641 AGNTENNTDS
+641 PANTETNTDS
-651 QGSQASQPAENQ
+651 QGSQQPENQ
-663 ENQQQ
+663 ENQQP
-668 NSESQ
+668 NTENQ
-673 TPNTNL
+673 TPNANL
-679 APKIQ
+679 DPQTK
-684 TINEKI
+684 TINDKI

-697 YLITEFSD
+697 YLITGFND
-705 LITKIEALNQKNG
+705 LISKIETLNEKNE
-718 QPQTDLNAQTFSDL
+718 QPKAELNAQTFFEL
-732 FLETYKNNSLVKQFE
+732 FIETYKDNNLVKQFE

-752 LSYKIVFLADQNSEQ
+752 LSYKIVFVANQNSEQ
-767 IDSEGQNSTPNPVQ
+767 IDSEGQNLIPQPVQ
-781 VADQQTSENDTT
+781 VADQEASENGNN
-793 PQKEIFNL
+793 PQKEIFTL

-826 DVFTDQNPQSEI
+826 DVFTHQNPQSEI
-838 EVLSNVVLNFPQ
+838 EILSNIVLNFPQ
-850 NLLKLELDESNFATA
+850 KLLQLELDESNFATA
-865 LTFSKTAEEV
+865 LTFSKTAQDV
-875 LHSEFNNKDKD
+875 LTSEFNNQDKD
-886 FKETLESIK
+886 FKQTLESIK

-903 VQIYPLLNGHGL
+903 VQIYPLLNGNGL
-915 VYKKDSVFKDK
+915 VYKKNNVFIDK
-926 FGNLKIRFAVKN
+926 FGNLKIRFSVKN
-938 LNSTEKSQI
+938 LDSSEKSQI
-947 FIPNTVNNEQNNPD
+947 FIPNIVDNDQNNPD
-961 NSVQNPSAPQDS
+961 NLVQNPSSPQVS
-973 QPAPTPPAQT
+973 
-983 PPAPT
+983 PPAPAT
-988 VPAQPVQPQ
+988 P
-997 PQPQPQPQ
+997 PQ
-1005 TQQPTTQNSQPQL
+1005 TQQSTTQSSQQL
-1018 KNNLDPFV
+1018 KNNLDPFA
-1026 PGENEAKYPLIFT
+1026 PQENEAKYPLIFT
-1039 VIRPKRQL
+1039 VIKPKRQL

>member
-51 YQTTVEDLNRTITKI
+51 YQTTVEDLNRIITKI

-99 DFFDLFSLEN
+99 GFFDLFSLEH

-124 FVDVKPDDA
+124 FVDVQPDDA

-142 LKTHNHSRII
+142 LKTYNHSRII

-186 PFSRSEQNKVSPN
+186 PFSRGEQNKTSPN
-199 IWLASDFLAEANSE
+199 IWLASDFLAQANSE

-223 HDFFDFDFQSI
+223 HDFFDFDFESI

-242 KHKNKLIFPYKIEII
+242 KHENKLIFPYTIEII
-257 KNNKNTWVQPSQLNS
+257 KNNNNTWVQPSQLHS
-272 DFLEIQGKISFTE
+272 DFLEIQGKISFTQ
-285 EAKEVFP
+285 EAKDIFP

-306 LFDSAKNKSAFIDP
+306 LFDSAKNKSAFADP

-327 KLTDL
+327 KLSDL
-332 KVDQFSQQNQDNK
+332 KIDQFSHENQENK
-345 VDISQKSISWVYNF
+345 VDISQKSIFSVYNS
-359 LKYNET
+359 LKYKENT
-365 TKALK
+365 STLK
-370 TSEEAKIALNSF
+370 TSEEAKTVLNSF
-382 INSDLQL
+382 INADLQL
-389 DFTDYDDLDPK
+389 DFSDYADLDPQ
-400 IKQKFG
+400 IKQKFD
-406 FNIIVEKIQ
+406 FNIIVDKIY
-415 LDSDEQSSLVRIPFE
+415 LDSDEQSSLIRIPFE

-438 GSEKLTKS
+438 GSEKLTKT

-473 PVVNLDYLIDKNKK
+473 PVINLDYFTDKSRPTQ
-487 DETFSSFDY
+487 TFSSFDY
-496 VSKAEIQKLIDS
+496 VSKDEIQKLIDLNS
-508 NAHEEIY
+508 HEEIY
-515 NILINSSKFNLNF
+515 NILTNSSKFNLNF
-528 PETQILNSWTFKYD
+528 PETEILNSWTFKYD
-542 FPTISE
+542 FPTLSE
-548 FSKRTLTPQI
+548 FSKRTLTPTT
-558 LENSTNTRAF
+558 LENNTNTRAF
-568 FENNQEFIYFVKNIF
+568 FENNQEFMFFVKNIL
-583 TLPKEEAQKYLRIL
+583 TLPEQEAKKYLRIL

-604 KSDTLD
+604 KSDTFD
-610 DQQKTSGAQS
+610 DEQQTSKTQS

-629 VAAQATQFQQTE
+629 DATQASEFQETE
-641 AGNTENNTDS
+641 TINTENNTNS
-651 QGSQASQPAENQ
+651 QGSQGSQQPENQ
-663 ENQQQ
+663 ENQQPKAE
-668 NSESQ
+668 NQ
-673 TPNTNL
+673 TPDTNL
-679 APKIQ
+679 APQTK
-684 TINEKI
+684 TINDKI

-697 YLITEFSD
+697 YLITGFND
-705 LITKIEALNQKNG
+705 LISKIEALNANG
-718 QPQTDLNAQTFSDL
+718 QSKAELNAQTFSDL
-732 FLETYKNNSLVKQFE
+732 FIETYKNNNLVKQFE

-752 LSYKIVFLADQNSEQ
+752 LSYKIVFLANQNSEQ
-767 IDSEGQNSTPNPVQ
+767 IDSDGQTSTPTPVQ
-781 VADQQTSENDTT
+781 VADQETSENDSN
-793 PQKEIFNL
+793 PQKEIFTL

-826 DVFTDQNPQSEI
+826 DVFKSQNPQSDIEI
-838 EVLSNVVLNFPQ
+838 LSNVVLNFPQ
-850 NLLKLELDESNFATA
+850 KLLQLELDESNFATA
-865 LTFSKTAEEV
+865 VTFSKTAQEV
-875 LHSEFNNKDKD
+875 LTSEFNNQDKD
-886 FKETLESIK
+886 FKQTLESFK

-903 VQIYPLLNGHGL
+903 VQIYPLLNGNGL
-915 VYKKDSVFKDK
+915 VYKKDNVFIDK
-926 FGNLKIRFAVKN
+926 FGNLKIRFSVKN
-938 LNSTEKSQI
+938 LDSSEKSQI
-947 FIPNTVNNEQNNPD
+947 FIPNIVDNDQNNPD
-961 NSVQNPSAPQDS
+961 DSAQNPSSPQVS
-973 QPAPTPPAQT
+973 PSPPTPTQPAPTPPT
-983 PPAPT
+983 
-988 VPAQPVQPQ
+988 
-997 PQPQPQPQ
+997 Q
-1005 TQQPTTQNSQPQL
+1005 TQQPATQSSSQL
-1018 KNNLDPFV
+1018 KNNLEPFV
-1026 PGENEAKYPLIFT
+1026 PQENEAKYPLIFT

>member
-51 YQTTVEDLNRTITKI
+51 YQTTVEDLNRIITKI

-99 DFFDLFSLEN
+99 DFFDLFSLEH

-124 FVDVKPDDA
+124 FVDVQPDDA

-186 PFSRSEQNKVSPN
+186 PFSRGEQNKTSPN
-199 IWLASDFLAEANSE
+199 IWLASDFLAQANSE

-223 HDFFDFDFQSI
+223 HDFFDFDFESI
-234 LTNKNFAI
+234 LNNKNFAI
-242 KHKNKLIFPYKIEII
+242 KHENKLIFPYTIEII
-257 KNNKNTWVQPSQLNS
+257 KNNNNTWVQPSQLHS
-272 DFLEIQGKISFTE
+272 DFLEIQGKISFTQ
-285 EAKEVFP
+285 EAKDIFP

-306 LFDSAKNKSAFIDP
+306 LFDSAKNKSAFADP

-327 KLTDL
+327 KLSDL
-332 KVDQFSQQNQDNK
+332 KIDQFSQENQENK

-359 LKYNET
+359 LKYNEN
-365 TKALK
+365 TKTLK
-370 TSEEAKIALNSF
+370 TPEEAKIALNSF

-389 DFTDYDDLDPK
+389 DFSNYADLDPK

-406 FNIIVEKIQ
+406 FNIIVEKIY

-438 GSEKLTKS
+438 GSEKLTKT

-459 QNVSTFDPKNFSQI
+459 QNASTFDPKNFSQI
-473 PVVNLDYLIDKNKK
+473 PVINLDYFTDKNKPAQ
-487 DETFSSFDY
+487 TFLSFDY
-496 VSKAEIQKLIDS
+496 VSKDEIQKLIDLNS
-508 NAHEEIY
+508 HEEIY
-515 NILINSSKFNLNF
+515 NILTNSSKFNLNF

-542 FPTISE
+542 FPSISE
-548 FSKRTLTPQI
+548 FSKRTLTPRT
-558 LENSTNTRAF
+558 LENNTNTRAF
-568 FENNQEFIYFVKNIF
+568 FENNQELMFFVKNILA
-583 TLPKEEAQKYLRIL
+583 LPQEQAQKYLRIL

-604 KSDTLD
+604 KSDTFD
-610 DQQKTSGAQS
+610 DEQQTSETQS
-620 LDSTPKNET
+620 LDSTPKNDTISENGT
-629 VAAQATQFQQTE
+629 AQATQFQETE
-641 AGNTENNTDS
+641 TGNTETNTNS
-651 QGSQASQPAENQ
+651 QGSQAGENQ
-663 ENQQQ
+663 GNQQQ
-668 NSESQ
+668 NTENQ
-673 TPNTNL
+673 NPDTNL
-679 APKIQ
+679 APQTK
-684 TINEKI
+684 TINDKI

-697 YLITEFSD
+697 YLITGFND
-705 LITKIEALNQKNG
+705 LISKIETLNEQNG
-718 QPQTDLNAQTFSDL
+718 QSKAELNAQTFSDL
-732 FLETYKNNSLVKQFE
+732 FIETYKNNNLVKQFE

-752 LSYKIVFLADQNSEQ
+752 LSYKIVFVAGQNSEQ
-767 IDSEGQNSTPNPVQ
+767 IDSDAQTSTPKPVQ
-781 VADQQTSENDTT
+781 VADQETSENGNN
-793 PQKEIFNL
+793 PQKEIFAL

-826 DVFTDQNPQSEI
+826 DVFTHQNPQSEI
-838 EVLSNVVLNFPQ
+838 EILSNVVLNFPQ
-850 NLLKLELDESNFATA
+850 KLLQLELDESNFATA
-865 LTFSKTAEEV
+865 LTFSKTAQEV
-875 LHSEFNNKDKD
+875 LTSEFNDKDKD
-886 FKETLESIK
+886 FKETLESFK

-915 VYKKDSVFKDK
+915 VYKKDNVFIDK
-926 FGNLKIRFAVKN
+926 FGNLKIRFSVKN
-938 LNSTEKSQI
+938 LNSSEKSQI
-947 FIPNTVNNEQNNPD
+947 FIPNIVNNDQNNLD
-961 NSVQNPSAPQDS
+961 GSAQNPPSPQVS
-973 QPAPTPPAQT
+973 PSPPTPPAQT
-983 PPAPT
+983 
-988 VPAQPVQPQ
+988 
-997 PQPQPQPQ
+997 
-1005 TQQPTTQNSQPQL
+1005 QQSTTQSSQQV
-1018 KNNLDPFV
+1018 KNNLEPFV
-1026 PGENEAKYPLIFT
+1026 PEQNEAKYPLIFT

>member
-43 FGLIKKNS
+43 FALIKKNS

-81 YASLKDEW
+81 YASLKEEW
-89 KKIQDSTDQG
+89 KKIQNSTDQG

-186 PFSRSEQNKVSPN
+186 PFSRGEQNKISPK

-213 QSAESFIKKV
+213 QNAESFIKKV

-242 KHKNKLIFPYKIEII
+242 KHENKLVFPYKIEII
-257 KNNKNTWVQPSQLNS
+257 KNNKNTWVQPSQLHS

-285 EAKEVFP
+285 EAKQVFP

-306 LFDSAKNKSAFIDP
+306 LFDSAKNKSAFVDP

-332 KVDQFSQQNQDNK
+332 KVDQFSNENQENK

-389 DFTDYDDLDPK
+389 DFTNYDDLDPK

-406 FNIIVEKIQ
+406 FNILVEKIQ

-430 IFYPLNDD
+430 IFYPLNED

-473 PVVNLDYLIDKNKK
+473 PVVNLDYPVDKNKK
-487 DETFSSFDY
+487 NETFSSFDY
-496 VSKAEIQKLIDS
+496 VSKDEIQRLIDS

-548 FSKRTLTPQI
+548 FAKRTLTPQT

-568 FENNQEFIYFVKNIF
+568 FENNQEFIYFVKNIL
-583 TLPKEEAQKYLRIL
+583 TLSKEEAQKYLRVL

-610 DQQKTSGAQS
+610 DQQKTSETQS

-629 VAAQATQFQQTE
+629 VTTQATQFQQTE
-641 AGNTENNTDS
+641 TENTSNNADS
-651 QGSQASQPAENQ
+651 QGSQTDQNQ
-663 ENQQQ
+663 QGQQQ
-668 NSESQ
+668 NTENQ
-673 TPNTNL
+673 TPNINL
-679 APKIQ
+679 APQTK

-705 LITKIEALNQKNG
+705 LISKIEALNQKNG
-718 QPQTDLNAQTFSDL
+718 DSQTELNAQTFSDL
-732 FLETYKNNSLVKQFE
+732 FIETYKNNSLVRQFE

-752 LSYKIVFLADQNSEQ
+752 LSYKIVFLANPNSEQ
-767 IDSEGQNSTPNPVQ
+767 IDSDGQNSTPKPVE
-781 VADQQTSENDTT
+781 VADQETSENDTT
-793 PQKEIFNL
+793 PQKEIFTL

-826 DVFTDQNPQSEI
+826 DVFTHQNPQSEI

-850 NLLKLELDESNFATA
+850 NLSKLELDESNFATA

-875 LHSEFNNKDKD
+875 LNSEFSDKDKD
-886 FKETLESIK
+886 FKETLEGIK

-903 VQIYPLLNGHGL
+903 VQIYPLLNGNGL
-915 VYKKDSVFKDK
+915 IYKKNSVFKDK

-938 LNSTEKSQI
+938 LNFTEKSQI
-947 FIPNTVNNEQNNPD
+947 FIPNTVDNEQNNPD
-961 NSVQNPSAPQDS
+961 NSTQNPSGPQDS
-973 QPAPTPPAQT
+973 PSAPTPPAQT
-983 PPAPT
+983 PP
-988 VPAQPVQPQ
+988 VPAPPVQPQ
-997 PQPQPQPQ
+997 QPPQPP
-1005 TQQPTTQNSQPQL
+1005 QPTTQNAQPQL
-1018 KNNLDPFV
+1018 KNNLDPFM

>member
-51 YQTTVEDLNRTITKI
+51 YQTTIEDLNRIITKI

-99 DFFDLFSLEN
+99 DFFDLFSLEH

-124 FVDVKPDDA
+124 FVDVQPDDA

-186 PFSRSEQNKVSPN
+186 PFSRGEQNKTSPN

-223 HDFFDFDFQSI
+223 HDFFDFDFESI

-242 KHKNKLIFPYKIEII
+242 KHENKLVFPYKIEII
-257 KNNKNTWVQPSQLNS
+257 KNNNNTWVQPSQLHS
-272 DFLEIQGKISFTE
+272 DFLEIQGKISFTQ
-285 EAKEVFP
+285 EAKDIFP
-292 KNFNTNIT
+292 KNFNTNVT

-306 LFDSAKNKSAFIDP
+306 LFDSTKNKSAFADP

-327 KLTDL
+327 KLSDL
-332 KVDQFSQQNQDNK
+332 KIDQFSQENQENK

-359 LKYNET
+359 LKYNEN
-365 TKALK
+365 TKILK
-370 TSEEAKIALNSF
+370 TPEEAKIALNSF

-389 DFTDYDDLDPK
+389 DFSDYADLDPK

-406 FNIIVEKIQ
+406 FNIIVEKIY

-430 IFYPLNDD
+430 IFYPLNDE
-438 GSEKLTKS
+438 GSEKLTKT

-473 PVVNLDYLIDKNKK
+473 PVINLDYFTDKNKPAQ
-487 DETFSSFDY
+487 TFSSFDY
-496 VSKAEIQKLIDS
+496 VSKDEIQKLIDLNS
-508 NAHEEIY
+508 HEEIY

-528 PETQILNSWTFKYD
+528 PETQILDSWTFKYD
-542 FPTISE
+542 FPSISE
-548 FSKRTLTPQI
+548 FSKRTLTPTT
-558 LENSTNTRAF
+558 LENNTNTRAF
-568 FENNQEFIYFVKNIF
+568 FENNQEFIFFVKNILA
-583 TLPKEEAQKYLRIL
+583 LPKEEAQKYLRIL
-597 FNSLAEI
+597 FNSLVEI

-610 DQQKTSGAQS
+610 DKEQTSETQS
-620 LDSTPKNET
+620 LDLAPKNDTISET
-629 VAAQATQFQQTE
+629 GTTQATQFQETE
-641 AGNTENNTDS
+641 TGNTENNTNS
-651 QGSQASQPAENQ
+651 QGSQQPENQ

-668 NSESQ
+668 NAENQ
-673 TPNTNL
+673 NHDTNL
-679 APKIQ
+679 APETKS
-684 TINEKI
+684 INDKI

-697 YLITEFSD
+697 YLITGFND
-705 LITKIEALNQKNG
+705 LISKIEALNENEQSKSE
-718 QPQTDLNAQTFSDL
+718 LNAQTFSDL
-732 FLETYKNNSLVKQFE
+732 FIESYKNNNLVKQFE

-752 LSYKIVFLADQNSEQ
+752 LSYKIVFVANQESEQ
-767 IDSEGQNSTPNPVQ
+767 IDSEVQNLTPQPVQ
-781 VADQQTSENDTT
+781 VADQEISENNNN
-793 PQKEIFNL
+793 PQKEIFTL

-808 SATNNKIVFRTPI
+808 SPTNNKIVFRTPI

-826 DVFTDQNPQSEI
+826 DVFTHQNSQSEI

-850 NLLKLELDESNFATA
+850 KLLKLELDESNFATA
-865 LTFSKTAEEV
+865 LTFSKSAQEV
-875 LHSEFNNKDKD
+875 LTSEFNNKDKD
-886 FKETLESIK
+886 FKETLESFK

-903 VQIYPLLNGHGL
+903 VQIYPLLNGNGL
-915 VYKKDSVFKDK
+915 VYKKDNVFKDK
-926 FGNLKIRFAVKN
+926 FGNLKIRFSVKN
-938 LNSTEKSQI
+938 LNPTEKSQI
-947 FIPNTVNNEQNNPD
+947 FIPNIVNNDQNNLD
-961 NSVQNPSAPQDS
+961 GSAQNPPSPQVSPSAPTAPVQPA
-973 QPAPTPPAQT
+973 QPAPAQT
-983 PPAPT
+983 QPA
-988 VPAQPVQPQ
+988 
-997 PQPQPQPQ
+997 Q
-1005 TQQPTTQNSQPQL
+1005 TQQPATQTAQSQL

-1026 PGENEAKYPLIFT
+1026 PEQNEAKYPLIFT

>member
-43 FGLIKKNS
+43 FALIKKNS

-81 YASLKDEW
+81 YASLKEEW
-89 KKIQDSTDQG
+89 KKIQNLPNQG

-186 PFSRSEQNKVSPN
+186 PFSRGEQNKISPK
-199 IWLASDFLAEANSE
+199 IWLASDFLTEANSE

-223 HDFFDFDFQSI
+223 HDFFDFDFESI

-242 KHKNKLIFPYKIEII
+242 KHENKLVFPYKIEII
-257 KNNKNTWVQPSQLNS
+257 KNNKNTWVQPSQLHS

-285 EAKEVFP
+285 EAKQIFP

-306 LFDSAKNKSAFIDP
+306 LFDSAKNKSAFVDP
-320 KVFIQIP
+320 KLFIQIP

-332 KVDQFSQQNQDNK
+332 KIDQFSQQNQDNK

-365 TKALK
+365 TKVLK
-370 TSEEAKIALNSF
+370 TPEEAKIALNSF

-389 DFTDYDDLDPK
+389 DFSDYDDLDPK

-459 QNVSTFDPKNFSQI
+459 QDVSTFDPKNFAQI
-473 PVVNLDYLIDKNKK
+473 PVVNLDYLTDKNKK
-487 DETFSSFDY
+487 DEVFSSFDY
-496 VSKAEIQKLIDS
+496 VSKDEIQRLIDS

-542 FPTISE
+542 FPTFSE
-548 FSKRTLTPQI
+548 FSKRTLTPQT
-558 LENSTNTRAF
+558 LENNTNTRAF
-568 FENNQEFIYFVKNIF
+568 FENNQEFIYFVKNIL
-583 TLPKEEAQKYLRIL
+583 TLPKEEAQKYLRVL

-604 KSDTLD
+604 KSDTFD
-610 DQQKTSGAQS
+610 DQQQTSETQS
-620 LDSTPKNET
+620 LDSNPKNDSGAT
-629 VAAQATQFQQTE
+629 QATQFQETE
-641 AGNTENNTDS
+641 TENSTNNTDS
-651 QGSQASQPAENQ
+651 QDSQTAGNQ
-663 ENQQQ
+663 GNQQQ
-668 NSESQ
+668 NTENQ
-673 TPNTNL
+673 APNTNS
-679 APKIQ
+679 APQVK

-705 LITKIEALNQKNG
+705 LISKIEALGVKNG
-718 QPQTDLNAQTFSDL
+718 QSQTELNAQTFSDL
-732 FLETYKNNSLVKQFE
+732 FIETYKNNSLVKQFE

-752 LSYKIVFLADQNSEQ
+752 LSYKIVFLANQNSEQ
-767 IDSEGQNSTPNPVQ
+767 IDSEGQNSTPQPVQ
-781 VADQQTSENDTT
+781 VADQETSENETI
-793 PQKEIFNL
+793 PKKEIFNL

-821 NSLKL
+821 NSIKL
-826 DVFTDQNPQSEI
+826 DVFTDQNPQSDIEI
-838 EVLSNVVLNFPQ
+838 LSNVVLNFPQ

-865 LTFSKTAEEV
+865 HTFSKTAEEV
-875 LHSEFNNKDKD
+875 LHSEFNTQDKD
-886 FKETLESIK
+886 FKQTLESMK

-903 VQIYPLLNGHGL
+903 VQIYPLLNGNGL

-926 FGNLKIRFAVKN
+926 FGNLKIRFSVKK
-938 LNSTEKSQI
+938 LDSTEKSQI
-947 FIPNTVNNEQNNPD
+947 FIPNTVDNEQNNPD
-961 NSVQNPSAPQDS
+961 NSVQNPSTTQDSQSPPTEPVSPS
-973 QPAPTPPAQT
+973 QPAPTPPVPT
-983 PPAPT
+983 PPA
-988 VPAQPVQPQ
+988 QPQQPPQTQPQ
-997 PQPQPQPQ
+997 PQQPG
-1005 TQQPTTQNSQPQL
+1005 TQNSQPSL
-1018 KNNLDPFV
+1018 KNNLEPFV
-1026 PGENEAKYPLIFT
+1026 PQDNEAKYPLIFT

>member
-43 FGLIKKNS
+43 FALIKKNS

-89 KKIQDSTDQG
+89 KKIQNSTDQG

-124 FVDVKPDDA
+124 FVNVKPDDA

-186 PFSRSEQNKVSPN
+186 PFSRGEQNKVSPN

-213 QSAESFIKKV
+213 QSSESFIKKV

-242 KHKNKLIFPYKIEII
+242 KHENKLIFPYKIEII

-285 EAKEVFP
+285 EAKQVFP

-306 LFDSAKNKSAFIDP
+306 LFDSAKNKSAFVDP
-320 KVFIQIP
+320 KLFIQIP

-332 KVDQFSQQNQDNK
+332 KVDQFSHENQENK
-345 VDISQKSISWVYNF
+345 VDISQKSIFWVYNF
-359 LKYNET
+359 LKYNEN
-365 TKALK
+365 TKSLK

-389 DFTDYDDLDPK
+389 DFTNYDDLDLK

-430 IFYPLNDD
+430 IFYPLNED

-459 QNVSTFDPKNFSQI
+459 QDVSTFDPKNFSQI
-473 PVVNLDYLIDKNKK
+473 PVVNLDYPTDKNKK
-487 DETFSSFDY
+487 DEVFSSFDY
-496 VSKAEIQKLIDS
+496 VSKDEIQKLIDS

-542 FPTISE
+542 FPTLSK
-548 FSKRTLTPQI
+548 FSKRTLTPQT

-568 FENNQEFIYFVKNIF
+568 FENNQEFIYFVKNIL
-583 TLPKEEAQKYLRIL
+583 TLSKEEAQKYLRVL

-604 KSDTLD
+604 KSDTFD
-610 DQQKTSGAQS
+610 DEQKTSEAQS

-629 VAAQATQFQQTE
+629 VSDTGATQATQFQETE
-641 AGNTENNTDS
+641 TENSTNNTNS
-651 QGSQASQPAENQ
+651 QGSQQPGNQ
-663 ENQQQ
+663 GNQQQ

-673 TPNTNL
+673 TPDTNL

-705 LITKIEALNQKNG
+705 LITRIEALNQKNG
-718 QPQTDLNAQTFSDL
+718 ESQADLNAQTFSDL
-732 FLETYKNNSLVKQFE
+732 FIETYKNNSLVKQFE

-752 LSYKIVFLADQNSEQ
+752 LSYKIVFLANQNSEQ
-767 IDSEGQNSTPNPVQ
+767 LDSEGKNSTPNPVQ
-781 VADQQTSENDTT
+781 VADQEASENDTS
-793 PQKEIFNL
+793 PKKEIFTL

-826 DVFTDQNPQSEI
+826 DVFADQNPQSEI
-838 EVLSNVVLNFPQ
+838 EILSNVVLNFPQ

-875 LHSEFNNKDKD
+875 LHSEFNTQDKD
-886 FKETLESIK
+886 FKQTLESMK

-903 VQIYPLLNGHGL
+903 VQIYPLLNGNGL
-915 VYKKDSVFKDK
+915 VYKKDNVFKDK
-926 FGNLKIRFAVKN
+926 FGNLKIRFAVKK
-938 LNSTEKSQI
+938 LDSSEKSQI
-947 FIPNTVNNEQNNPD
+947 FIPNTVDNEQNSAD
-961 NSVQNPSAPQDS
+961 NLAQNPSTTQDSQSPPTEPVSPS
-973 QPAPTPPAQT
+973 QPAPTPPVPT
-983 PPAPT
+983 PPA
-988 VPAQPVQPQ
+988 
-997 PQPQPQPQ
+997 QPQ
-1005 TQQPTTQNSQPQL
+1005 TQQPATQSTQPQL
-1018 KNNLDPFV
+1018 KNNLEPFV
-1026 PGENEAKYPLIFT
+1026 PQDNEAKYPLIFT
-1039 VIRPKRQL
+1039 VIKPKRQL